1 MNDILKTYKEQ
12 FRENRHMLRR
22 YTAFVLALAMITTLF
37 VNWQLH
43 GIGISMTAQY
53 QCHEVEHTHTAAC
66 YDKVLICGYTEG
78 ELENADEIAA
88 AEAAAGSAQSS
99 AEDEIMPLELEPQI
113 EFVPHEHT
121 ADCYVEVQTL
131 TCMEE
136 EHTHGDDCFDP
147 EDGTLICEKYEHTHG
162 ESCYTTEYEL
172 ACGLEEGEL
181 VEQVVEPTQTAE
193 LVAMAVAE
201 PVALEPV
208 VNTVEPIYHHHTDA
222 CYEKVLTCPLPEHH
236 HTVAC
241 LSDTSADLETPE
253 EWQAANADAV
263 ITGEWNKD
271 LLSVAKTQLG
281 YEQSVKN
288 FEIDPA
294 DGVTLH
300 YYSRYGQSYG
310 NPYGEWDVMFLSYC
324 LKYAE
329 IPQSAIPQEASVL
342 ALRSSMSGMDWLL
355 QEDGSAAQP
364 GDIVIYNKYV
374 TRTVAVDSSAAG
386 AEPDLDDLFNVDT
399 ADTSFSMDAAFENG
413 AELEDSDASALA
425 AAPSTALQDPAAAPS
440 TGTQDT
446 VIAPS
451 TGTQDTVLTPSIV
464 DPEPEQPA
472 EKPVYS
478 AGTAASSTA
487 ASTPSTVTSASSTV
501 SSASGADT
509 LAPSVGSPAAE
520 PQTTTVTDA
529 LPVETVGIV
538 SEVNEDAG
546 TLTVISGDV
555 NGKVD
560 EVTLFNTDVENVISV
575 AYAQIALSEG
585 DSDSDDDTAS
595 DIIEIDPVFSC
606 SVTTV
611 YETASASAVRPS
623 RSRAARYAAPS
634 TYAVTAVSATPVD
647 MGTHITNVS
656 VQVPNSTDG
665 SGVVTS
671 WKDANGIVRPGQT
684 VKVQLNYSFN
694 KNEITKD
701 NRVATYK
708 LPNGI
713 TLLPSVS
720 HSGNITWRDITTGKD
735 VVVGT
740 YNIDGDTVTFTYNED
755 FADGKAFDGDFEF
768 KASASSDS
776 SMEGQTIHFGGT
788 TGSVTIKK
796 EDLISDLSLSKN
808 VQKDASGKELIKY
821 DSTAKT
827 LDIAYEVVA
836 KTTNGTGDTVNLT
849 DFFDTVNS
857 SLPSNA
863 TYRQDTI
870 KLIKIAADGTEKDV
884 TTDYQSKLTVG
895 TELKYDALPELKAG
909 EQYVLRYHATI
920 PVNDDYTYKAINKV
934 KAEFDGKD
942 SSTSTEVKNTN
953 PRLTKSGNY
962 DASSRIITWTVKINN
977 PYGEDLRGK
986 TFKDFLPAGLEVV
999 DVVKIQRGYYSDDIK
1014 PVSAADFI
1022 KDGYSYTFPTDLA
1035 HGPETES
1042 FYTIEIKTKV
1052 PDNTTVGTIY
1062 TNTADFDGSGASGDV
1077 TVTDRSSYLN
1087 KSLSKAEDLE
1097 TGKKKLTW
1105 QTSVSIP
1112 TGWDEITLTDTIH
1125 DAEVNGTEQDG
1136 THYAVLSELK
1146 EEIKNNLHLTLFN
1159 SSDTVTMANASD
1171 YNVTFTVTYYDENNA
1186 VVTNDDAHVTK
1197 FSITAKLADGKTL
1210 DATSMELSS
1219 YHTVA
1224 DISNAG
1230 IEEPWRFVNNA
1241 ASGGKT
1247 TDASYTYKKPKEAKL
1262 EKLVYNE
1269 NNFDA
1274 AGSKIS
1280 ELDYDKNNGK
1290 IYYELT
1296 IPTSLTCKD
1305 ELTTKDLV
1313 ITDTLPAGVTFDI
1326 SSVDVGANEYK
1337 SDGSVL
1343 HQTWFAHTIYGS
1355 NGRLDYEI
1363 SATKNFSASKTHIGV
1378 NDTDRTITFTINKG
1392 YNVSAK
1398 PQVFYI
1404 RYSVSVAE
1412 DASWDDLRTQNIYR
1426 NSAEWNGDKAETK
1439 TTVKRSYEKLYKT
1452 GTIVDE
1458 GTDAT
1463 GNKLATK
1470 KINYSVVI
1478 NPTGDNLLNTSN
1490 TLTLTDTLSF
1500 DPSDNTSADL
1510 DLSSIHLY
1518 GVTLDTTTGNL
1529 VADHTNE
1536 IGHDRFTAIYDSP
1549 NHTMTVTVP
1558 DELACVLEY
1567 TYQISYPSSTE
1578 VTVKNHANLIG
1589 LEEKWV
1595 DTHVVNYDSTATVR
1609 FSKFDLNKVDSN
1621 DYLVTLRGAIFQL
1634 AKWNK
1639 TTKTFDEVCT
1649 LKTNAS
1655 GQINFGLQ
1663 DSSATAESFT
1673 ESSAQLLCS
1682 TLYRIVETDAP
1693 TGYAPSKS
1701 PIYLLWGAFSSIKRA
1716 DAFNAATGGESYIH
1730 DASEYDKWLDCNNV
1744 TYLARGDISAVYVP
1758 NTANSITVAKHW
1770 LDTDGKTELAL
1781 DRVNSTYT
1789 ATVELWRKGY
1799 QSGGEKPD
1807 TKVESVT
1814 LDSSNNWSYSWN
1826 DLPLTDPAD
1835 SSITYKYY
1843 VKETAC
1849 SGTFKYD
1856 LNNTGITGGTIL
1868 LYNQVPEDA
1877 NYELPSTGG
1886 SGTLPYTAVGGTMML
1901 TALAYSFIHRKRRH
1915 EGRADD

>member
-12 FRENRHMLRR
+12 FRENRHTLRR

-43 GIGISMTAQY
+43 GVGISMTAQY
-53 QCHEVEHTHTAAC
+53 QCGEVEHAHTADC

-78 ELENADEIAA
+78 QLENADEVAA
-88 AEAAAGSAQSS
+88 AEAAAASAAQSS
-99 AEDEIMPLELEPQI
+99 AEEEIMPLELEPQI

-121 ADCYVEVQTL
+121 DDCYTEVQTL

-136 EHTHGDDCFDP
+136 EHVHDDDCYDP
-147 EDGTLICEKYEHTHG
+147 EDGTLICEKFEHTHD

-172 ACGLEEGEL
+172 TCGLEEGEL

-208 VNTVEPIYHHHTDA
+208 VDTVEPIYHHHTDA
-222 CYEKVLTCPLPEHH
+222 CYEEVLVCPLPEHH
-236 HTVAC
+236 HTVSC

-263 ITGEWNKD
+263 ITGEWNED

-281 YEQSVKN
+281 YEQSEKN

-294 DGVTLH
+294 DGVTLR

-310 NPYGEWDVMFLSYC
+310 NAYGEWDVMFLAYC

-355 QEDGSAAQP
+355 EEDGSAAQP

-374 TRTVAVDSSAAG
+374 TRTVAVDSSADS
-386 AEPDLDDLFNVDT
+386 AEPDLDDLFSVDT
-399 ADTSFSMDAAFENG
+399 EFENS
-413 AELEDSDASALA
+413 ADLEGSGVSAPD
-425 AAPSTALQDPAAAPS
+425 AAPSADDS
-440 TGTQDT
+440 TGAQDT
-446 VIAPS
+446 AATS
-451 TGTQDTVLTPSIV
+451 GTQDTVLTPEPV
-464 DPEPEQPA
+464 DPQTEQPA
-472 EKPVYS
+472 EKPVDS
-478 AGTAASSTA
+478 ADTAA
-487 ASTPSTVTSASSTV
+487 PSTVTSV
-501 SSASGADT
+501 SGADT
-509 LAPSVGSPAAE
+509 LAPSVVSPAAE

-538 SEVNEDAG
+538 SSVDKDAD

-555 NGKVD
+555 DGKVA

-575 AYAQIALSEG
+575 AYAQIELSEG

-595 DIIEIDPVFSC
+595 DIIETDPVFSC

-694 KNEITKD
+694 ENEITAD

-713 TLLPSVS
+713 TLLDSVS
-720 HSGNITWRDITTGKD
+720 DSGNITWRDITTGKD

-740 YNIDGDTVTFTYNED
+740 YNIVGDTVTFTYNET

-776 SMEGQTIHFGGT
+776 SMENQKINFGGT

-942 SSTSTEVKNTN
+942 SSTSKEVKNTE

-962 DASSRIITWTVKINN
+962 DANSRIITWTVTIKN

-986 TFKDFLPAGLEVV
+986 KFTDLLPAGLEVV
-999 DVVKIQRGYYSDDIK
+999 NNVEITRGYWSDDIK
-1014 PVSAADFI
+1014 PVSAEDF
-1022 KDGYSYTFPTDLA
+1022 KKAGCSYTFPTDKS
-1035 HGPETES
+1035 ETAA
-1042 FYTIEIKTKV
+1042 FYTIKIQTKV
-1052 PDNTTVGTIY
+1052 PDGTAVGTTY
-1062 TNTADFDGSGASGDV
+1062 TNTADFDGNSASGEV
-1077 TVTDRSSYLN
+1077 TVTDRSSYLS
-1087 KSLSKAEDLE
+1087 KSLSTAEDLE

-1112 TGWDEITLTDTIH
+1112 TGWNKITLTDTIH
-1125 DAEVNGTEQDG
+1125 DAEVEGIEQDG
-1136 THYAVLSELK
+1136 THYAVLSELRD
-1146 EEIKNNLHLTLFN
+1146 EIKANLYLTLFN
-1159 SSDTVTMANASD
+1159 SSETVTMANASEHH
-1171 YNVTFTVTYYDENNA
+1171 VTFTVTYYDEHGNTITNN
-1186 VVTNDDAHVTK
+1186 DAHVAK
-1197 FSITAKLADGKTL
+1197 FTITANLADGQTL
-1210 DATSMELSS
+1210 DATSMVLSS

-1230 IEEPWRFVNNA
+1230 IEEPWLFVNNA
-1241 ASGGKT
+1241 ASGDKT
-1247 TDASYTYKKPKEAKL
+1247 SDASYTYKKPKEAKL
-1262 EKLVYNE
+1262 EKLVYEYGNF
-1269 NNFDA
+1269 NN

-1280 ELDYDKNNGK
+1280 ELDYTSNGGK

-1305 ELTTKDLV
+1305 PLTTKDLV

-1326 SSVDVGANEYK
+1326 SSVTVGANEYK
-1337 SDGSVL
+1337 ADGSVN
-1343 HQTWFAHTIYGS
+1343 HQAWFANTIYGS
-1355 NGRLDYEI
+1355 GGRSNYDI
-1363 SATKNFSASKTHIGV
+1363 SATKNFSASKTHIGAT
-1378 NDTDRTITFTINKG
+1378 DTDRTITFTINSG
-1392 YNVSAK
+1392 YNVSDK

-1404 RYSVSVAE
+1404 RYLVSVAE
-1412 DASWDDLRTQNIYR
+1412 DASWDDLRTENKYR
-1426 NSAEWNGDKAETK
+1426 NSAEWNGDKAETE

-1452 GTIVDE
+1452 GTVVTEDP
-1458 GTDAT
+1458 DASGKPT
-1463 GNKLATK
+1463 ATK

-1478 NPTGDNLLNTSN
+1478 NPTGDKLLTTSN

-1500 DPSDNTSADL
+1500 EPSDNTSADL

-1536 IGHDRFTAIYDSP
+1536 IGHDRFTATYDSP

-1578 VTVKNHANLIG
+1578 VTVKNHANLSG
-1589 LEEKWV
+1589 LVEKWV
-1595 DTHVVNYDSTATVR
+1595 DTHVVNYDSSATVR

-1621 DYLVTLRGAIFQL
+1621 DYLVTLPGATFQL

-1639 TTKTFDEVCT
+1639 TTGTFEEVCT
-1649 LKTNAS
+1649 LKTNSS
-1655 GQINFGLQ
+1655 GQINFGLL
-1663 DSSATAESFT
+1663 DSSATAET
-1673 ESSAQLLCS
+1673 TDTSSAQLLCS

-1693 TGYAPSKS
+1693 TGYALSKS
-1701 PIYLLWGAFSSIKRA
+1701 PIYLLWGAFSNTTRA
-1716 DAFNAATGGESYIH
+1716 EAFNAATGESYIH
-1730 DASEYDKWLDCNNV
+1730 DASEYDKWLNCNDV

-1770 LDTDGKTELAL
+1770 LDTDGKTELAP
-1781 DRVNSTYT
+1781 DKVNSTYT
-1789 ATVELWRKGY
+1789 ATVELWRKSY
-1799 QSGGEKPD
+1799 QYGSQKSD
-1807 TKVESVT
+1807 DLVKTVT
-1814 LDSSNNWSYSWN
+1814 LDNSNNWSYSWN
-1826 DLPLTDPAD
+1826 NLPLTDSAD

-1901 TALAYSFIHRKRRH
+1901 SALAYSFIHRKRRR

>member
-1 MNDILKTYKEQ
+1 MNDILKTYMER
-12 FRENRHMLRR
+12 FRENRHTLRR

-43 GIGISMTAQY
+43 GVGISMTAQY
-53 QCHEVEHTHTAAC
+53 QCGEEEHTHTADC
-66 YDKVLICGYTEG
+66 YTKVLTCGYEEG
-78 ELENADEIAA
+78 ELENADEVAA
-88 AEAAAGSAQSS
+88 AAATSQPTVEA
-99 AEDEIMPLELEPQI
+99 EPMPLSLEPQI

-121 ADCYVEVQTL
+121 EDCYTEVQTL

-136 EHTHGDDCFDP
+136 EHVHGDDCFDP
-147 EDGTLICEKYEHTHG
+147 EDGSLICDKFEHTHD
-162 ESCYTTEYEL
+162 ENCYTTEYEL
-172 ACGLEEGEL
+172 TCGLEEGEL
-181 VEQVVEPTQTAE
+181 VEQVVEPTQSAE
-193 LVAMAVAE
+193 LAAMAVAE
-201 PVALEPV
+201 PVALEPTV
-208 VNTVEPIYHHHTDA
+208 DTVEPIYHHHTDA
-222 CYEKVLTCPLPEHH
+222 CYEEVLTCPLPEHH

-241 LSDTSADLETPE
+241 LSDTSADVETPE

-263 ITGEWNKD
+263 ITGEWNED

-281 YEQSVKN
+281 YEQSEKN

-294 DGVTLH
+294 DGVTLR

-310 NPYGEWDVMFLSYC
+310 NAYGEWDVMFLAYC

-355 QEDGSAAQP
+355 EEDGSAAQP

-374 TRTVAVDSSAAG
+374 TRTVAVDSSADS
-386 AEPDLDDLFNVDT
+386 AEPDLDDLFSVD
-399 ADTSFSMDAAFENG
+399 AEFENS
-413 AELEDSDASALA
+413 AELEDSGVSALD
-425 AAPSTALQDPAAAPS
+425 AAPSADDS
-440 TGTQDT
+440 TGAQDT
-446 VIAPS
+446 VATS
-451 TGTQDTVLTPSIV
+451 GTQDTVLTPEPV
-464 DPEPEQPA
+464 DPQTEQPA
-472 EKPVYS
+472 EKPVDS
-478 AGTAASSTA
+478 ADTAA
-487 ASTPSTVTSASSTV
+487 PSTVTSV
-501 SSASGADT
+501 SGADT
-509 LAPSVGSPAAE
+509 LAPSVVSPAAE

-538 SEVNEDAG
+538 SSVDSDAD

-555 NGKVD
+555 DGKVA
-560 EVTLFNTDVENVISV
+560 EVTLFNTEVENVISV
-575 AYAQIALSEG
+575 AYAQIELSEG

-595 DIIEIDPVFSC
+595 DIIETDPVFSC

-694 KNEITKD
+694 ENEITAD

-713 TLLPSVS
+713 TLLDSVS
-720 HSGNITWRDITTGKD
+720 DSGNITWRDSTGKD

-740 YNIDGDTVTFTYNED
+740 YNIVGDTVTFTYNET

-776 SMEGQTIHFGGT
+776 SMENQKINFGGT

-942 SSTSTEVKNTN
+942 SYTSTEVKNTN

-986 TFKDFLPAGLEVV
+986 TFKDFLPAELEVV
-999 DVVKIQRGYYSDDIK
+999 GEVKIQRGYYSDDIK
-1014 PVSAADFI
+1014 PVSAADFK
-1022 KDGYSYTFPTDLA
+1022 KDNYTYTFPTDLA

-1052 PDNTTVGTIY
+1052 PDNTTVGTTY

-1105 QTSVSIP
+1105 KTSVSIP
-1112 TGWDEITLTDTIH
+1112 TGWNEITLTDTIH
-1125 DAEVNGTEQDG
+1125 DAEVNGTEQDD

-1146 EEIKNNLHLTLFN
+1146 DEIKNNLHLTLFN
-1159 SSDTVTMANASD
+1159 STETVTMANASEHD
-1171 YNVTFTVTYYDENNA
+1171 VTFTVTYYDENNA

-1210 DATSMELSS
+1210 DATSMELSN

-1230 IEEPWRFVNNA
+1230 IEEPWLFVNNA
-1241 ASGGKT
+1241 ASGDKT
-1247 TDASYTYKKPKEAKL
+1247 SDASYTYKKPKEAKL
-1262 EKLVYNE
+1262 EKLVYEYGNF
-1269 NNFDA
+1269 NN

-1280 ELDYDKNNGK
+1280 ELDYTSNGGK

-1305 ELTTKDLV
+1305 PLTTKDLV

-1326 SSVDVGANEYK
+1326 SSVTVGANEYK
-1337 SDGSVL
+1337 ADGSVN
-1343 HQTWFAHTIYGS
+1343 HQAWFANTIYGS
-1355 NGRLDYEI
+1355 GGRSNYDI
-1363 SATKNFSASKTHIGV
+1363 SATKNFSASKTHIGAT
-1378 NDTDRTITFTINKG
+1378 DTDRTITFTINSG
-1392 YNVSAK
+1392 YNVSDK

-1412 DASWDDLRTQNIYR
+1412 DVSWDDLRTENKYR
-1426 NSAEWNGDKAETK
+1426 NSAEWNGDKAETE

-1478 NPTGDNLLNTSN
+1478 NPTGDKLLTTSN
-1490 TLTLTDTLSF
+1490 TTLTLTDTLSF
-1500 DPSDNTSADL
+1500 EPSDNTSADL

-1536 IGHDRFTAIYDSP
+1536 IGHDRFTATYDSP

-1578 VTVKNHANLIG
+1578 VTVKNHANLSG
-1589 LEEKWV
+1589 LVEKWV
-1595 DTHVVNYDSTATVR
+1595 DTHVVNYDSSATVR

-1621 DYLVTLRGAIFQL
+1621 DYLVTLPGATFEL

-1639 TTKTFDEVCT
+1639 TTNTFDVVRT
-1649 LKTNAS
+1649 LPTNTS
-1655 GQINFGLQ
+1655 GQINFSLQ
-1663 DSSATAESFT
+1663 GSSATAEIIT
-1673 ESSAQLLCS
+1673 ESSAQLLCN

-1693 TGYAPSKS
+1693 DGYAISQS
-1701 PIYLLWGAFSSIKRA
+1701 PIYLLWGAFSNTTRA
-1716 DAFNAATGGESYIH
+1716 EAFNAATGESSIH

-1781 DRVNSTYT
+1781 DKVNSTYT
-1789 ATVELWRKGY
+1789 ATVKLRRKSY
-1799 QSGGEKPD
+1799 QYGSQKSD
-1807 TKVESVT
+1807 DLVKTVT
-1814 LDSSNNWSYSWN
+1814 LDNSNNWSYSWN
-1826 DLPLTDPAD
+1826 NLPLTDPAD

-1901 TALAYSFIHRKRRH
+1901 SALAYSFIHRKRRR

>member
-12 FRENRHMLRR
+12 FRENRHTLRR

-43 GIGISMTAQY
+43 GVGISMTAQY
-53 QCHEVEHTHTAAC
+53 QCGEVEHAHTADC

-78 ELENADEIAA
+78 QLENADEVAA
-88 AEAAAGSAQSS
+88 AEAAAASAAQSS
-99 AEDEIMPLELEPQI
+99 AEEEIMPLELEPQI

-121 ADCYVEVQTL
+121 DDCYTEVQTL

-136 EHTHGDDCFDP
+136 EHVHDDDCYDP
-147 EDGTLICEKYEHTHG
+147 EDGTLICEKFEHTHD

-172 ACGLEEGEL
+172 TCGLEEGEL

-208 VNTVEPIYHHHTDA
+208 VDTVEPIYHHHTDA
-222 CYEKVLTCPLPEHH
+222 CYEEVLVCPLPEHH
-236 HTVAC
+236 HTVSC

-263 ITGEWNKD
+263 ITGEWNED

-281 YEQSVKN
+281 YEQSEKN

-294 DGVTLH
+294 DGVTLR

-310 NPYGEWDVMFLSYC
+310 NAYGEWDVMFLAYC

-355 QEDGSAAQP
+355 EEDGSAAQP

-374 TRTVAVDSSAAG
+374 TRTVAVDSSADS
-386 AEPDLDDLFNVDT
+386 AEPDLDDQFSVDT
-399 ADTSFSMDAAFENG
+399 EFENS
-413 AELEDSDASALA
+413 AELEDSGVSALD
-425 AAPSTALQDPAAAPS
+425 AAPSADDS
-440 TGTQDT
+440 TGAQDT
-446 VIAPS
+446 AATS
-451 TGTQDTVLTPSIV
+451 GTQDTVLTPEPV
-464 DPEPEQPA
+464 DPQPEQPA
-472 EKPVYS
+472 EKPVDS
-478 AGTAASSTA
+478 ADTVA
-487 ASTPSTVTSASSTV
+487 PSTVTSV
-501 SSASGADT
+501 SGADT
-509 LAPSVGSPAAE
+509 LAPSVVSPAAK

-538 SEVNEDAG
+538 SSVDKDAD

-555 NGKVD
+555 DGKVA

-575 AYAQIALSEG
+575 AYAQIELSEG

-595 DIIEIDPVFSC
+595 DIIETDPVFSC

-623 RSRAARYAAPS
+623 RSRAVRYAAPS

-836 KTTNGTGDTVNLT
+836 KTTNGTDDTVNLT

-857 SLPSNA
+857 SLPGNA
-863 TYRQDTI
+863 TYQQDTI

-920 PVNDDYTYKAINKV
+920 PVNADYTYKAINKV

-942 SSTSTEVKNTN
+942 SSTSKEVKNTE

-962 DASSRIITWTVKINN
+962 DANSRIITWTVTIKN

-986 TFKDFLPAGLEVV
+986 KFTDLLPAGLEVV
-999 DVVKIQRGYYSDDIK
+999 NNVEITRGHWSDDIK
-1014 PVSAADFI
+1014 PVSAEDF
-1022 KDGYSYTFPTDLA
+1022 KKAGYSYTFPTDKS
-1035 HGPETES
+1035 ETAA
-1042 FYTIEIKTKV
+1042 FYTIKIQTKV
-1052 PDNTTVGTIY
+1052 PDGTAVGTTY
-1062 TNTADFDGSGASGDV
+1062 TNTADFDGNSASGDV

-1112 TGWDEITLTDTIH
+1112 TGWNEITLTDTIH
-1125 DAEVNGTEQDG
+1125 DAEVNGTEQAG

-1146 EEIKNNLHLTLFN
+1146 DEIKNNLHLTLFN
-1159 SSDTVTMANASD
+1159 STETVTMANASD

-1197 FSITAKLADGKTL
+1197 FSITAKLADGKSL
-1210 DATSMELSS
+1210 DATSMELSN

-1230 IEEPWRFVNNA
+1230 IEEPWRFVNTA

-1247 TDASYTYKKPKEAKL
+1247 TDADYTYKKPKEAKL
-1262 EKLVYNE
+1262 EKLVYEYGNF
-1269 NNFDA
+1269 NN

-1280 ELDYDKNNGK
+1280 ELDYTSNGGK

-1305 ELTTKDLV
+1305 PLTIKDLV

-1326 SSVDVGANEYK
+1326 SSVTVGANEYK
-1337 SDGSVL
+1337 ADGSVN
-1343 HQTWFAHTIYGS
+1343 HQAWFANTIYGS
-1355 NGRLDYEI
+1355 GGRSNYDI
-1363 SATKNFSASKTHIGV
+1363 SATKNFSASKTHIGAT
-1378 NDTDRTITFTINKG
+1378 DTDRTITFTINKG
-1392 YNVSAK
+1392 YNVSDK

-1412 DASWDDLRTQNIYR
+1412 DASWDDLRTENKYR
-1426 NSAEWNGDKAETK
+1426 NSAEWNGDKAETE

-1452 GTIVDE
+1452 GTVVTE
-1458 GTDAT
+1458 APDASGKPT
-1463 GNKLATK
+1463 ATK

-1478 NPTGDNLLNTSN
+1478 NPTGDKLLTTSN

-1621 DYLVTLRGAIFQL
+1621 DYLVTLRGATFQL

-1649 LKTNAS
+1649 LKTNTS

-1693 TGYAPSKS
+1693 AGYALSKS
-1701 PIYLLWGAFSSIKRA
+1701 PIYLLWGAFSNTKRA
-1716 DAFNAATGGESYIH
+1716 DAFNAATGESFIH

-1770 LDTDGKTELAL
+1770 LDTDGKTELAPNK
-1781 DRVNSTYT
+1781 VNSTYT

-1799 QSGGEKPD
+1799 QYSGEKSD

-1826 DLPLTDPAD
+1826 NLPLTDPAD

-1901 TALAYSFIHRKRRH
+1901 SALAYSFIHRKRRR

>member
-12 FRENRHMLRR
+12 FRENRHTLRR

-43 GIGISMTAQY
+43 GVGISMTAQY
-53 QCHEVEHTHTAAC
+53 QCGEVEHAHTADC

-78 ELENADEIAA
+78 QLENADEVAA
-88 AEAAAGSAQSS
+88 AEAAAASAAQSS
-99 AEDEIMPLELEPQI
+99 AEEEIMPLELEPQI

-121 ADCYVEVQTL
+121 DDCYTEVQTL
-131 TCMEE
+131 TCLEE
-136 EHTHGDDCFDP
+136 EHVHDDDCYDP
-147 EDGTLICEKYEHTHG
+147 EDGSLICEKFEHTHD

-172 ACGLEEGEL
+172 TCGLEEGEL

-208 VNTVEPIYHHHTDA
+208 VDTVEPIYHHHTDA
-222 CYEKVLTCPLPEHH
+222 CYEEVLVCPLPEHH
-236 HTVAC
+236 HTVSC

-263 ITGEWNKD
+263 ITGEWNED

-281 YEQSVKN
+281 YEQSEKN

-294 DGVTLH
+294 DGVTLR

-310 NPYGEWDVMFLSYC
+310 NAYGEWDVMFLAYC

-355 QEDGSAAQP
+355 EEDGSAAQP

-374 TRTVAVDSSAAG
+374 TRTVAVDSSADS
-386 AEPDLDDLFNVDT
+386 AEPDLDDQFSVDT
-399 ADTSFSMDAAFENG
+399 EFENS
-413 AELEDSDASALA
+413 AELEDSGVSALD
-425 AAPSTALQDPAAAPS
+425 AAPSADDS
-440 TGTQDT
+440 TGAQDT
-446 VIAPS
+446 AATS
-451 TGTQDTVLTPSIV
+451 GTQDTVLTPEPV
-464 DPEPEQPA
+464 DPQPEQPA
-472 EKPVYS
+472 EKPVDS
-478 AGTAASSTA
+478 ADTAA
-487 ASTPSTVTSASSTV
+487 PSTVTSV
-501 SSASGADT
+501 SGADT
-509 LAPSVGSPAAE
+509 LAPSVVSPAAE

-538 SEVNEDAG
+538 SSVDKDAD

-555 NGKVD
+555 DGKVA

-575 AYAQIALSEG
+575 AYAQIELSEG
-585 DSDSDDDTAS
+585 DSDSDDDISS
-595 DIIEIDPVFSC
+595 DIIETDPVFSC

-623 RSRAARYAAPS
+623 RSRSARYAAPS

-694 KNEITKD
+694 ENEITAD

-713 TLLPSVS
+713 TLLDSVS
-720 HSGNITWRDITTGKD
+720 DSGNITWRDSTGKD

-740 YNIDGDTVTFTYNED
+740 YNIVGDTVTFTYNET

-776 SMEGQTIHFGGT
+776 SMENQKINFGGT

-942 SSTSTEVKNTN
+942 SSTSKEVKNTE

-962 DASSRIITWTVKINN
+962 DANSRIITWTVTIKN

-986 TFKDFLPAGLEVV
+986 KFTDLLPAGLEVV
-999 DVVKIQRGYYSDDIK
+999 NNVEITRGYWSDDIK
-1014 PVSAADFI
+1014 PVSAEDF
-1022 KDGYSYTFPTDLA
+1022 KKAGCSYTFPTDKS
-1035 HGPETES
+1035 ETAA
-1042 FYTIEIKTKV
+1042 FYTIKIQTKV
-1052 PDNTTVGTIY
+1052 PDGTAVGTTY
-1062 TNTADFDGSGASGDV
+1062 TNTADFDGNSASGEV
-1077 TVTDRSSYLN
+1077 TVTDRSSYLS
-1087 KSLSKAEDLE
+1087 KSLSTAEDLE

-1112 TGWDEITLTDTIH
+1112 TSWNKITLTDTIH
-1125 DAEVNGTEQDG
+1125 DAEVEGIEQDG
-1136 THYAVLSELK
+1136 THYAVLSELRD
-1146 EEIKNNLHLTLFN
+1146 EIKANLYLTLFN
-1159 SSDTVTMANASD
+1159 SSETVTMANASEHH
-1171 YNVTFTVTYYDENNA
+1171 VTFTVTYYDEHGNTITNN
-1186 VVTNDDAHVTK
+1186 DAHVAK
-1197 FSITAKLADGKTL
+1197 FTITANLADGQTL
-1210 DATSMELSS
+1210 DATSMVLSS

-1230 IEEPWRFVNNA
+1230 IEEPWLFVNNA
-1241 ASGGKT
+1241 ASGDKT
-1247 TDASYTYKKPKEAKL
+1247 SDASYTYKKPTEAKL
-1262 EKLVYNE
+1262 EKLVYEYGNF
-1269 NNFDA
+1269 NN

-1280 ELDYDKNNGK
+1280 ELDYTSNGGK

-1305 ELTTKDLV
+1305 PLTTKDLV

-1326 SSVDVGANEYK
+1326 SSVTVGANEYK
-1337 SDGSVL
+1337 ADGSVN
-1343 HQTWFAHTIYGS
+1343 HQAWFANTIYGS
-1355 NGRLDYEI
+1355 GGRSNYDI
-1363 SATKNFSASKTHIGV
+1363 SATKNFSASKTHIGAT
-1378 NDTDRTITFTINKG
+1378 DTDRTITFTINSG
-1392 YNVSAK
+1392 YNVSDK

-1412 DASWDDLRTQNIYR
+1412 DASWDDLRTENKYR
-1426 NSAEWNGDKAETK
+1426 NSAEWNGDKAETE

-1452 GTIVDE
+1452 GTVVTEDP
-1458 GTDAT
+1458 DASGKPT
-1463 GNKLATK
+1463 ATK

-1478 NPTGDNLLNTSN
+1478 NPTGDKLLTTSN

-1500 DPSDNTSADL
+1500 EPSDNTSADL

-1536 IGHDRFTAIYDSP
+1536 IGHDRFTATYDSP

-1578 VTVKNHANLIG
+1578 VTVKNHANLSG
-1589 LEEKWV
+1589 LVEKWV
-1595 DTHVVNYDSTATVR
+1595 DTHVVNYDSSATVR

-1621 DYLVTLRGAIFQL
+1621 DYLVTLPGATFQL

-1639 TTKTFDEVCT
+1639 TAGTFEEVCT

-1655 GQINFGLQ
+1655 GQINFGLL
-1663 DSSATAESFT
+1663 DSSATAEIPT
-1673 ESSAQLLCS
+1673 MSSAQLLCS

-1693 TGYAPSKS
+1693 TGYALSKS
-1701 PIYLLWGAFSSIKRA
+1701 PIYLLWGAFSNTKRA
-1716 DAFNAATGGESYIH
+1716 DAFNAATGESSIH

-1770 LDTDGKTELAL
+1770 LDTDGTTELAL
-1781 DRVNSTYT
+1781 DKVNSTYT
-1789 ATVELWRKGY
+1789 ATVELRRKSY
-1799 QSGGEKPD
+1799 QYSGEKSD

-1826 DLPLTDPAD
+1826 NLPLTDSAD

-1901 TALAYSFIHRKRRH
+1901 SALAYSFIHRKRRR

>member
-12 FRENRHMLRR
+12 FRENRHTLRR

-43 GIGISMTAQY
+43 GVGISMTAQY
-53 QCHEVEHTHTAAC
+53 QCGEVEHAHTADC

-78 ELENADEIAA
+78 ELENADEVAA
-88 AEAAAGSAQSS
+88 AEAAAASAAQSS
-99 AEDEIMPLELEPQI
+99 AEEEIMPLELEPQI

-121 ADCYVEVQTL
+121 DDCYTEVQTL
-131 TCMEE
+131 TCLEE
-136 EHTHGDDCFDP
+136 EHVHDDDCYDP
-147 EDGTLICEKYEHTHG
+147 EDGSLICEKFEHTHD

-172 ACGLEEGEL
+172 TCGLEEGEL

-208 VNTVEPIYHHHTDA
+208 VDTVEPIYHHHTDA
-222 CYEKVLTCPLPEHH
+222 CYEEVLVCPLPEHH
-236 HTVAC
+236 HTVSC

-253 EWQAANADAV
+253 EWQAANAEAV
-263 ITGEWNKD
+263 ITGEWNED

-281 YEQSVKN
+281 YEQSEKN

-294 DGVTLH
+294 DGVTLR

-310 NPYGEWDVMFLSYC
+310 NAYGEWDVMFLAYC

-355 QEDGSAAQP
+355 EEDGSAAQP

-374 TRTVAVDSSAAG
+374 TRTVAVDSSADS
-386 AEPDLDDLFNVDT
+386 AEPDLDDLFSVDT
-399 ADTSFSMDAAFENG
+399 EFENS
-413 AELEDSDASALA
+413 AELEDSGVSALD
-425 AAPSTALQDPAAAPS
+425 AAPSAD
-440 TGTQDT
+440 D
-446 VIAPS
+446 S
-451 TGTQDTVLTPSIV
+451 TGTQDTVLTPEPV
-464 DPEPEQPA
+464 DPQPEQPA
-472 EKPVYS
+472 EKPVDS
-478 AGTAASSTA
+478 ADTAA
-487 ASTPSTVTSASSTV
+487 PSTVTSV
-501 SSASGADT
+501 SGADT
-509 LAPSVGSPAAE
+509 LAPSVVSPAAE

-538 SEVNEDAG
+538 SSVDEDAD

-555 NGKVD
+555 DGKVA

-575 AYAQIALSEG
+575 AYAQIELSEG
-585 DSDSDDDTAS
+585 DSDSDDTTS

-611 YETASASAVRPS
+611 YDTVSASAVRPS

-634 TYAVTAVSATPVD
+634 TYAAAAVSATAVD

-656 VQVPNSTDG
+656 VQVPAYTDG
-665 SGVVTS
+665 SGNVTS

-684 VKVQLNYSFN
+684 VKVQLNYGFAA
-694 KNEITKD
+694 NEITSD

-720 HSGNITWRDITTGKD
+720 HSGNITWHDSTTGKN
-735 VVVGT
+735 VIVGT
-740 YNIDGDTVTFTYNED
+740 YAIDGDTVTFTYNEE

-768 KASASSDS
+768 KASVSSDS
-776 SMEGQTIHFGGT
+776 SMENQEINFGGT

-796 EDLISDLSLSKN
+796 EDLTHDLSLSKN
-808 VQKDASGKELIKY
+808 VQKDEAGKELIKF
-821 DSTAKT
+821 DSATKT

-836 KTTNGTGDTVNLT
+836 KTTNGTGTTVDIT

-857 SLPSNA
+857 SLPRAA
-863 TYRQDTI
+863 TYQQSTI
-870 KLIKIAADGTEKDV
+870 KLIKVDADGNKTDV
-884 TTDYQSKLTVG
+884 TTDYQGKLNVG
-895 TELKYDALPELKAG
+895 TELKYDALPKLEAG
-909 EQYVLRYHATI
+909 EQYILQYHATI
-920 PVNDDYTYKAINKV
+920 PVHDDYTYQSINNV

-942 SSTSTEVKNTN
+942 STVSKEVKNTE

-962 DASSRIITWTVKINN
+962 DANSRIITWTVTIKN

-986 TFKDFLPAGLEVV
+986 TFTDLLPDGL
-999 DVVKIQRGYYSDDIK
+999 DVVGEVTIQREHWSNDIK
-1014 PVSAADFI
+1014 PVSAEDFK
-1022 KDGYSYTFPTDLA
+1022 KDGYTYTFPADKS
-1035 HGPETES
+1035 ETAT
-1042 FYTIEIKTKV
+1042 FYKIFLQTKV
-1052 PDNTTVGTIY
+1052 PDGTAVGTTY
-1062 TNTADFDGSGASGDV
+1062 KNEAKFDGNSASGDV
-1077 TVTDRSSYLN
+1077 TVTDRDSYLS
-1087 KSLSKAEDLE
+1087 KSLYKAEDLE

-1112 TGWDEITLTDTIH
+1112 TGWNEITLTDTIH
-1125 DAEVNGTEQDG
+1125 DAEVEGIEQDG

-1146 EEIKNNLHLTLFN
+1146 DEIKANLYLTLFN
-1159 SSDTVTMANASD
+1159 SSETVTMANASEHH
-1171 YNVTFTVTYYDENNA
+1171 VTFTVTYYDEYGNQTTNN
-1186 VVTNDDAHVTK
+1186 DAHVTK
-1197 FSITAKLADGKTL
+1197 FTITAKLADGQTL
-1210 DATSMELSS
+1210 DATSMVLSS

-1230 IEEPWRFVNNA
+1230 IEEPWRFVNTA
-1241 ASGGKT
+1241 ASGDKT
-1247 TDASYTYKKPKEAKL
+1247 SDASYTYKKPKEAKL

-1280 ELDYDKNNGK
+1280 ELDYKKNNGK

-1305 ELTTKDLV
+1305 LLTTKDLE

-1326 SSVDVGANEYK
+1326 SNVITVGALSLND
-1337 SDGSVL
+1337 DGSVP
-1343 HQTWFAHTIYGS
+1343 HQSWLAQTIHGS
-1355 NGRLDYEI
+1355 DGRPDYKI
-1363 SATKNFSASKTHIGV
+1363 STSENFDVSKNSIGAT
-1378 NDTDRTITFTINKG
+1378 DTDRTITFTIKSG

-1404 RYSVSVAE
+1404 RYWVSVAE
-1412 DASWDDLRTQNIYR
+1412 DASWDDLRTENKYR
-1426 NSAEWNGDKAETK
+1426 NSAEWNGDKAETE

-1458 GTDAT
+1458 GFDANGKPT
-1463 GNKLATK
+1463 ATK

-1478 NPTGDNLLNTSN
+1478 NPTGAKLLTTSN

-1500 DPSDNTSADL
+1500 NPSANTSAEL

-1518 GVTLDTTTGNL
+1518 GVTLDTTTGNI

-1536 IGHDRFTAIYDSP
+1536 IGHDRFTVTYDSP
-1549 NHTMTVTVP
+1549 SHTMTVTVP

-1578 VTVKNHANLIG
+1578 VTVKNHANLSG

-1595 DTHVVNYDSTATVR
+1595 DTHVVNYDSSATVR

-1621 DYLVTLRGAIFQL
+1621 DYLVTLPGATFQL
-1634 AKWNK
+1634 AKWD
-1639 TTKTFDEVCT
+1639 TTTNAFKEVCT
-1649 LKTNAS
+1649 LETDNS
-1655 GQINFGLQ
+1655 GQIHFSL
-1663 DSSATAESFT
+1663 ATAESHDT
-1673 ESSAQLLCS
+1673 SSAQLLCS
-1682 TLYRIVETDAP
+1682 TLYRIVETKQP
-1693 TGYAPSKS
+1693 TGYALSKS
-1701 PIYLLWGAFSSIKRA
+1701 PIYLLWGAFSNTKQD
-1716 DAFNAATGGESYIH
+1716 DAFKTATGETWVN
-1730 DASEYDKWLDCNNV
+1730 DSEYNQRIDNHKV
-1744 TYLARGDISAVYVP
+1744 TYLARGESSAVYMP

-1781 DRVNSTYT
+1781 DKVNSTYT
-1789 ATVELWRKGY
+1789 ATVELRRKSY
-1799 QSGGEKPD
+1799 QYGSQKPD
-1807 TKVESVT
+1807 DWVKTVT
-1814 LDSSNNWSYSWN
+1814 LDNSNNWSYSWN

-1886 SGTLPYTAVGGTMML
+1886 SGTLPYTAVGSTMML
-1901 TALAYSFIHRKRRH
+1901 SALAYTIIHRKRRR

>member
-1 MNDILKTYKEQ
+1 MNDILKTYMER
-12 FRENRHMLRR
+12 FRENRHTLRR

-43 GIGISMTAQY
+43 GVGISMTAQY
-53 QCHEVEHTHTAAC
+53 QCGEEEHTHTADC
-66 YDKVLICGYTEG
+66 YTKVLICGYEEG
-78 ELENADEIAA
+78 ELENADEVAA
-88 AEAAAGSAQSS
+88 AAATSQPTVEAEPA
-99 AEDEIMPLELEPQI
+99 PLALEPQI

-121 ADCYVEVQTL
+121 EDCYTEVQTL

-136 EHTHGDDCFDP
+136 EHVHGDDCFDP
-147 EDGTLICEKYEHTHG
+147 EDGTLICEKFEHTHD
-162 ESCYTTEYEL
+162 ENCYTTEYEL
-172 ACGLEEGEL
+172 TCGLEEGEL
-181 VEQVVEPTQTAE
+181 VEQVVEPTQSAE
-193 LVAMAVAE
+193 LAAMAVAE
-201 PVALEPV
+201 PVALEPTV
-208 VNTVEPIYHHHTDA
+208 DTVEPIYHHHTDA
-222 CYEKVLTCPLPEHH
+222 CYEEVLTCPLPEHH

-241 LSDTSADLETPE
+241 LSDTSADVETPE
-253 EWQAANADAV
+253 EWQAANDEAV
-263 ITGEWNKD
+263 MTGNWDED

-281 YEQSVKN
+281 YEQSEKN

-324 LKYAE
+324 LKYAG

-342 ALRSSMSGMDWLL
+342 SLRSSMSDMDWLL
-355 QEDGSAAQP
+355 DGEDGSAANV

-374 TRTVAVDSSAAG
+374 TRTVAVDSSADG
-386 AEPDLDDLFNVDT
+386 AADDLDDQ
-399 ADTSFSMDAAFENG
+399 FSMDAEGENG
-413 AELEDSDASALA
+413 AALETSGASALD
-425 AAPSTALQDPAAAPS
+425 AAPAAEDAPAADSVITPDLP
-440 TGTQDT
+440 DT
-446 VIAPS
+446 AN
-451 TGTQDTVLTPSIV
+451 
-464 DPEPEQPA
+464 PEQPA
-472 EKPVYS
+472 AKPVD
-478 AGTAASSTA
+478 ST
-487 ASTPSTVTSASSTV
+487 ST
-501 SSASGADT
+501 SASGADT
-509 LAPSVGSPAAE
+509 LIPSVVSPAAE

-538 SEVNEDAG
+538 SSVDKDAD

-555 NGKVD
+555 DGKVA

-575 AYAQIALSEG
+575 AYAQIELSEG

-595 DIIEIDPVFSC
+595 DIIETDPVFSC

-694 KNEITKD
+694 ENEITAD

-708 LPNGI
+708 FPNGI
-713 TLLPSVS
+713 TLLDSVS
-720 HSGNITWRDITTGKD
+720 DSGNITWRDSTGKD

-740 YNIDGDTVTFTYNED
+740 YNIVGDTVTFTYNET

-776 SMEGQTIHFGGT
+776 SMENQKINFGGT

-942 SSTSTEVKNTN
+942 SYTSTEVKNTN

-986 TFKDFLPAGLEVV
+986 TFKDFLPAELEVV
-999 DVVKIQRGYYSDDIK
+999 GEVKIQRGYYSDDIK
-1014 PVSAADFI
+1014 PVSAADFK
-1022 KDGYSYTFPTDLA
+1022 KDNYTYTFPTDLA

-1052 PDNTTVGTIY
+1052 PDNTTVGTTY

-1105 QTSVSIP
+1105 KTSVSIP
-1112 TGWDEITLTDTIH
+1112 TGWNKITLTDTIH

-1146 EEIKNNLHLTLFN
+1146 DEIKNNLHLTLFN
-1159 SSDTVTMANASD
+1159 STETVTMANASEHD
-1171 YNVTFTVTYYDENNA
+1171 VTFTVTYYDENNA

-1210 DATSMELSS
+1210 DATSMELSN

-1230 IEEPWRFVNNA
+1230 IEEPWLFVNTA
-1241 ASGGKT
+1241 ASGDKT
-1247 TDASYTYKKPKEAKL
+1247 TDADYTYKKPKEAKL

-1280 ELDYDKNNGK
+1280 ELDYQKNNGK

-1305 ELTTKDLV
+1305 LLTIKDLE

-1326 SSVDVGANEYK
+1326 SNVITVGALPLND
-1337 SDGSVL
+1337 DGSVP
-1343 HQTWFAHTIYGS
+1343 HQGWLAQTIYGS
-1355 NGRLDYEI
+1355 DGRANYEI
-1363 SATKNFSASKTHIGV
+1363 STTKNFSASKTHIGAT
-1378 NDTDRTITFTINKG
+1378 DTDRTITFTINKG
-1392 YNVSAK
+1392 YNVSNK

-1404 RYSVSVAE
+1404 RYWVSVAE
-1412 DASWDDLRTQNIYR
+1412 DASWDDLRTENKYR
-1426 NSAEWNGDKAETK
+1426 NSAEWNGDKAETE

-1478 NPTGDNLLNTSN
+1478 NPTGDKLLTTSN

-1500 DPSDNTSADL
+1500 EPSDNTSADL

-1536 IGHDRFTAIYDSP
+1536 IGHDRFTATYDSP

-1578 VTVKNHANLIG
+1578 VTVKNHANLSG
-1589 LEEKWV
+1589 LVEKWV
-1595 DTHVVNYDSTATVR
+1595 DTHVVNYDSSATVR

-1621 DYLVTLRGAIFQL
+1621 DYLVTLPGATFQL

-1639 TTKTFDEVCT
+1639 TTGTFEEVCT
-1649 LKTNAS
+1649 LKTNSS
-1655 GQINFGLQ
+1655 GQINFGLL
-1663 DSSATAESFT
+1663 DSSATAET
-1673 ESSAQLLCS
+1673 TDTSSAQLLCS

-1693 TGYAPSKS
+1693 TGYALSKS
-1701 PIYLLWGAFSSIKRA
+1701 PIYLLWGAFSNTKRA
-1716 DAFNAATGGESYIH
+1716 DAFNAATGESYIH
-1730 DASEYDKWLDCNNV
+1730 DASEYDKWLNCNDV

-1770 LDTDGKTELAL
+1770 LDTDGKTELAP
-1781 DRVNSTYT
+1781 DKVNSTYT
-1789 ATVELWRKGY
+1789 ATVELRRKGY
-1799 QSGGEKPD
+1799 QYSGEKSD

-1826 DLPLTDPAD
+1826 NLPLTDPAD

-1901 TALAYSFIHRKRRH
+1901 SALAYSFIHRKRRR

>member
-12 FRENRHMLRR
+12 FRENRHTLRR

-43 GIGISMTAQY
+43 GVGISMTAQY
-53 QCHEVEHTHTAAC
+53 QCGEVEHAHTADC
-66 YDKVLICGYTEG
+66 YDKVLICGYAEG
-78 ELENADEIAA
+78 ELENADEVAA
-88 AEAAAGSAQSS
+88 AEAAAASAAQSS
-99 AEDEIMPLELEPQI
+99 AEEEIMPLELEPQI

-121 ADCYVEVQTL
+121 DDCYTEVQTL
-131 TCMEE
+131 TCLEE
-136 EHTHGDDCFDP
+136 EHVHDDDCYDP
-147 EDGTLICEKYEHTHG
+147 EDGSLICEKFEHTHD

-172 ACGLEEGEL
+172 TCGLEEGEL

-208 VNTVEPIYHHHTDA
+208 VDTVEPIYHHHTDA
-222 CYEKVLTCPLPEHH
+222 CYEEVLVCPLPEHH
-236 HTVAC
+236 HTVSC

-253 EWQAANADAV
+253 EWQAANAEAV
-263 ITGEWNKD
+263 ITGEWNED

-281 YEQSVKN
+281 YEQSEKN

-294 DGVTLH
+294 DGVTLR

-310 NPYGEWDVMFLSYC
+310 NAYGEWDVMFLAYC

-355 QEDGSAAQP
+355 EEDGSAAQP

-374 TRTVAVDSSAAG
+374 TRTVAVDSSADS
-386 AEPDLDDLFNVDT
+386 AEPDLDDLFSVDT
-399 ADTSFSMDAAFENG
+399 EFENS
-413 AELEDSDASALA
+413 AELEDSGVSALD
-425 AAPSTALQDPAAAPS
+425 AAPSADDSAVDPG
-440 TGTQDT
+440 TDTQDT
-446 VIAPS
+446 VAAPS
-451 TGTQDTVLTPSIV
+451 ADTQDTVLTPDTV
-464 DPEPEQPA
+464 DPQPEQPA
-472 EKPVYS
+472 EKPVDS
-478 AGTAASSTA
+478 ADTAA
-487 ASTPSTVTSASSTV
+487 PSTVTSV
-501 SSASGADT
+501 SGADA
-509 LAPSVGSPAAE
+509 LAPSVVSPAAE

-538 SEVNEDAG
+538 SSVDEDAD

-555 NGKVD
+555 DGKVA

-575 AYAQIALSEG
+575 AYAQIELSEG
-585 DSDSDDDTAS
+585 DSDSDDTSS

-611 YETASASAVRPS
+611 YGTVSASAVRPS

-634 TYAVTAVSATPVD
+634 TYAAAAVSATAVD

-656 VQVPNSTDG
+656 VQVPAYTDG
-665 SGVVTS
+665 SGNVTS

-684 VKVQLNYSFN
+684 VKVQLNYGFAA
-694 KNEITKD
+694 NEITSD

-720 HSGNITWRDITTGKD
+720 HSGNITWHDSTTGKN
-735 VVVGT
+735 VIVGT
-740 YNIDGDTVTFTYNED
+740 YAIDGDTVTFTYNEE

-768 KASASSDS
+768 KASVSSDS
-776 SMEGQTIHFGGT
+776 SMENQEINFGGT

-796 EDLISDLSLSKN
+796 EDLTHDLSLSKN
-808 VQKDASGKELIKY
+808 VQKDEAGKELIKF
-821 DSTAKT
+821 DSATKT

-836 KTTNGTGDTVNLT
+836 KTTNGTGTTVDIT

-857 SLPSNA
+857 SLPRAA
-863 TYRQDTI
+863 TYQQSTI
-870 KLIKIAADGTEKDV
+870 KLIKVDADGNKTDV
-884 TTDYQSKLTVG
+884 TTDYQGKLNVG
-895 TELKYDALPELKAG
+895 TELKYDALPKLEAG
-909 EQYVLRYHATI
+909 EQYILQYHATI
-920 PVNDDYTYKAINKV
+920 PVHDDYTYQSINNV

-942 SSTSTEVKNTN
+942 STVSKEVKNTE

-962 DASSRIITWTVKINN
+962 DANSRIITWTVTIKN

-986 TFKDFLPAGLEVV
+986 TFTDLLPDGL
-999 DVVKIQRGYYSDDIK
+999 DVVGEVTIQREHWSNDIK
-1014 PVSAADFI
+1014 PVSAEDFK
-1022 KDGYSYTFPTDLA
+1022 KDGYTYTFPADKS
-1035 HGPETES
+1035 ETAT
-1042 FYTIEIKTKV
+1042 FYKIFLQTKV
-1052 PDNTTVGTIY
+1052 PDGTAVGTTY
-1062 TNTADFDGSGASGDV
+1062 KNEAKFDGNSASGDV
-1077 TVTDRSSYLN
+1077 TVTDRDSYLS
-1087 KSLSKAEDLE
+1087 KSLYKAEDLE

-1112 TGWDEITLTDTIH
+1112 TGWNEITLTDTIH
-1125 DAEVNGTEQDG
+1125 DAEVEGIEQDG

-1146 EEIKNNLHLTLFN
+1146 DEIKANLYLTLFN
-1159 SSDTVTMANASD
+1159 SSETVTMANASEHH
-1171 YNVTFTVTYYDENNA
+1171 VTFTVTYYDEYGNQTTNN
-1186 VVTNDDAHVTK
+1186 DAHVTK
-1197 FSITAKLADGKTL
+1197 FTITAKLADGQTL
-1210 DATSMELSS
+1210 DATSMVLSS

-1230 IEEPWRFVNNA
+1230 IEEPWRFVNTA
-1241 ASGGKT
+1241 ASGDKT
-1247 TDASYTYKKPKEAKL
+1247 SDASYTYKKPKEAKL

-1280 ELDYDKNNGK
+1280 ELDYKKNNGK

-1305 ELTTKDLV
+1305 LLTTKDLE

-1326 SSVDVGANEYK
+1326 SNVITVGALSLND
-1337 SDGSVL
+1337 DGSVP
-1343 HQTWFAHTIYGS
+1343 HQSWLAQTIHGS
-1355 NGRLDYEI
+1355 DGRPDYKI
-1363 SATKNFSASKTHIGV
+1363 STSENFDVSKNSIGAT
-1378 NDTDRTITFTINKG
+1378 DTDRTITFTIKSG

-1404 RYSVSVAE
+1404 RYWVSVAE
-1412 DASWDDLRTQNIYR
+1412 DASWDDLRTENKYR
-1426 NSAEWNGDKAETK
+1426 NSAEWNGDKAETE

-1458 GTDAT
+1458 GFDANGKPT
-1463 GNKLATK
+1463 ATK

-1478 NPTGDNLLNTSN
+1478 NPTGAKLLTTSN

-1500 DPSDNTSADL
+1500 NPSANTSAEL

-1518 GVTLDTTTGNL
+1518 GVTLDTTTGNI

-1536 IGHDRFTAIYDSP
+1536 IGHDRFTVTYDSP
-1549 NHTMTVTVP
+1549 SHTMTVTVP

-1578 VTVKNHANLIG
+1578 VTVKNHANLSG

-1595 DTHVVNYDSTATVR
+1595 DTHVVNYDSSATVR

-1621 DYLVTLRGAIFQL
+1621 DYLVTLPGATFQL
-1634 AKWNK
+1634 AKWD
-1639 TTKTFDEVCT
+1639 TTTNAFKEVCT
-1649 LKTNAS
+1649 LETDNS
-1655 GQINFGLQ
+1655 GQIHFSL
-1663 DSSATAESFT
+1663 ATAESHDT
-1673 ESSAQLLCS
+1673 SSAQLLCS
-1682 TLYRIVETDAP
+1682 TLYRIVETKQP
-1693 TGYAPSKS
+1693 TGYALSKS
-1701 PIYLLWGAFSSIKRA
+1701 PIYLLWGAFSNTKQD
-1716 DAFNAATGGESYIH
+1716 DAFKTATGETWVN
-1730 DASEYDKWLDCNNV
+1730 DSEYNQRIDNHKV
-1744 TYLARGDISAVYVP
+1744 TYLARGESSAVYMP

-1781 DRVNSTYT
+1781 DKVNSTYT
-1789 ATVELWRKGY
+1789 ATVELRRKSY
-1799 QSGGEKPD
+1799 QYGSQKPD
-1807 TKVESVT
+1807 DWVKTVT
-1814 LDSSNNWSYSWN
+1814 LDNSNNWSYSWN

-1886 SGTLPYTAVGGTMML
+1886 SGTLPYTAVGSTMML
-1901 TALAYSFIHRKRRH
+1901 SALAYSFIHRKRRR

>member
-1 MNDILKTYKEQ
+1 MNDILKTYMER
-12 FRENRHMLRR
+12 FRENRHTLRR

-43 GIGISMTAQY
+43 GVGISMTAQY
-53 QCHEVEHTHTAAC
+53 QCGEEEHTHTADC
-66 YDKVLICGYTEG
+66 YTKVLTCGYEEG
-78 ELENADEIAA
+78 ELENADEVAA
-88 AEAAAGSAQSS
+88 AAATSQPTVEA
-99 AEDEIMPLELEPQI
+99 EPMPLSLEPQI

-121 ADCYVEVQTL
+121 DDCYTEVQTL

-136 EHTHGDDCFDP
+136 EHVHDDDCFDP
-147 EDGTLICEKYEHTHG
+147 EDGSLICDKFEHTHD

-172 ACGLEEGEL
+172 TCGLEEGEL
-181 VEQVVEPTQTAE
+181 VEQVVEPTQSAA
-193 LVAMAVAE
+193 LAAMAVAE
-201 PVALEPV
+201 PVALAPMV
-208 VNTVEPIYHHHTDA
+208 DTVEPIYHHHTDA
-222 CYEKVLTCPLPEHH
+222 CYEEVLTCPLPEHH

-253 EWQAANADAV
+253 EWQAANAEAV
-263 ITGEWNKD
+263 MTGNWAED
-271 LLSVAKTQLG
+271 LVSVAQTQLG
-281 YEQSVKN
+281 YEQSEKN

-294 DGVTLH
+294 DGVTLR

-324 LKYAE
+324 LKYAG

-342 ALRSSMSGMDWLL
+342 ALRSSMSDMDWLL
-355 QEDGSAAQP
+355 DGEDGSAADV

-374 TRTVAVDSSAAG
+374 TRTVAVDSSADG
-386 AEPDLDDLFNVDT
+386 AADGLDDLF
-399 ADTSFSMDAAFENG
+399 SMDAEGENG
-413 AELEDSDASALA
+413 AELEESGA
-425 AAPSTALQDPAAAPS
+425 AALDTAPAAEDM
-440 TGTQDT
+440 TTLDT
-446 VIAPS
+446 P
-451 TGTQDTVLTPSIV
+451 DT
-464 DPEPEQPA
+464 PA
-472 EKPVYS
+472 IPD
-478 AGTAASSTA
+478 TA
-487 ASTPSTVTSASSTV
+487 
-501 SSASGADT
+501 
-509 LAPSVGSPAAE
+509 APSVGSPAVE

-529 LPVETVGIV
+529 QPVETVGIV
-538 SEVNEDAG
+538 SAVDED

-555 NGKVD
+555 DGKVA
-560 EVTLFNTDVENVISV
+560 EVALYDADVENVISV
-575 AYAQIALSEG
+575 AYAQMALSEG
-585 DSDSDDDTAS
+585 DTAS
-595 DIIEIDPVFSC
+595 DITETDPVFSC

-611 YETASASAVRPS
+611 YETASASSVRPS

-694 KNEITKD
+694 ENEITAD

-713 TLLPSVS
+713 TLLDSVS
-720 HSGNITWRDITTGKD
+720 DSGNITWRDGTGKD

-740 YNIDGDTVTFTYNED
+740 YNIVGDTVTFTYNET

-776 SMEGQTIHFGGT
+776 SMENQKINFGGT

-808 VQKDASGKELIKY
+808 VQKDKNGKELITF
-821 DSTAKT
+821 DSKT
-827 LDIAYEVVA
+827 KKLDIAYEVVA
-836 KTTNGTGDTVNLT
+836 KTTNGTGTTVDLT
-849 DFFDTVNS
+849 DFFDTAS
-857 SLPSNA
+857 ASLGKF
-863 TYRQDTI
+863 QEDTVT
-870 KLIKIAADGTEKDV
+870 LIKVAADGTETDV
-884 TTDYQSKLTVG
+884 TETYKAQLTVNNS
-895 TELKYDALPELKAG
+895 ELKYSALPKLEAS

-920 PVNDDYTYKAINKV
+920 PVKDDYTYQSINNV

-942 SSTSTEVKNTN
+942 SSTSKEVKNTE

-962 DASSRIITWTVKINN
+962 DANSRIITWTVTIKN

-986 TFKDFLPAGLEVV
+986 KFTDLLPAGLEVV
-999 DVVKIQRGYYSDDIK
+999 NNVEITRGYWSDDIK
-1014 PVSAADFI
+1014 PVSAEDF
-1022 KDGYSYTFPTDLA
+1022 KKAGCSYTFPTDKS
-1035 HGPETES
+1035 ETAA
-1042 FYTIEIKTKV
+1042 FYTIKIQTKV
-1052 PDNTTVGTIY
+1052 PDGTAVGTTY
-1062 TNTADFDGSGASGDV
+1062 TNTADFDGNSASGEV
-1077 TVTDRSSYLN
+1077 TVTDRSSYLS
-1087 KSLSKAEDLE
+1087 KSLSTAEDLE

-1112 TGWDEITLTDTIH
+1112 TGWNKITLTDTIH
-1125 DAEVNGTEQDG
+1125 DAEVEGIEQDG
-1136 THYAVLSELK
+1136 THYAVLSELRD
-1146 EEIKNNLHLTLFN
+1146 EIKANLYLTLFN
-1159 SSDTVTMANASD
+1159 SSETVTMANASEHH
-1171 YNVTFTVTYYDENNA
+1171 VTFTVTYYDEHGNTITNN
-1186 VVTNDDAHVTK
+1186 DAHVAK
-1197 FSITAKLADGKTL
+1197 FTITANLADGQTL
-1210 DATSMELSS
+1210 DATSMVLSS

-1230 IEEPWRFVNNA
+1230 IEEPWLFVNNA
-1241 ASGGKT
+1241 ASGDKT
-1247 TDASYTYKKPKEAKL
+1247 SDASYTYKKPKEAKL
-1262 EKLVYNE
+1262 EKLVYEYGNF
-1269 NNFDA
+1269 NN

-1280 ELDYDKNNGK
+1280 ELDYTSNGGK

-1305 ELTTKDLV
+1305 PLTTKDLV

-1326 SSVDVGANEYK
+1326 SSVTVGANEYK
-1337 SDGSVL
+1337 ADGSVN
-1343 HQTWFAHTIYGS
+1343 HQAWFANTIYDSGGRS
-1355 NGRLDYEI
+1355 NYDI
-1363 SATKNFSASKTHIGV
+1363 SATKNFSASKTHIGAT
-1378 NDTDRTITFTINKG
+1378 DTDRTITFTINSG
-1392 YNVSAK
+1392 YNVSDK

-1412 DASWDDLRTQNIYR
+1412 DASWDDLRTENKYR
-1426 NSAEWNGDKAETK
+1426 NSAEWNGDKAETE

-1452 GTIVDE
+1452 GTVVTEDP
-1458 GTDAT
+1458 DASGKPT
-1463 GNKLATK
+1463 ATK

-1478 NPTGDNLLNTSN
+1478 NPTGDKLLTTSN

-1500 DPSDNTSADL
+1500 EPSDNTSADL

-1536 IGHDRFTAIYDSP
+1536 IGHDRFTATYDSP

-1578 VTVKNHANLIG
+1578 VTVKNHANLSG
-1589 LEEKWV
+1589 LVEKWV
-1595 DTHVVNYDSTATVR
+1595 DTHVVNYDSSATVR

-1621 DYLVTLRGAIFQL
+1621 DYLVTLPGATFQL

-1639 TTKTFDEVCT
+1639 TTGTFEEVCT
-1649 LKTNAS
+1649 LKTNSS
-1655 GQINFGLQ
+1655 GQINFGLL
-1663 DSSATAESFT
+1663 DSSATAET
-1673 ESSAQLLCS
+1673 TDTSSAQLLCS

-1693 TGYAPSKS
+1693 TGYALSKS
-1701 PIYLLWGAFSSIKRA
+1701 PIYLLWGAFSNTKRA
-1716 DAFNAATGGESYIH
+1716 DAFNAATGESSIH

-1770 LDTDGKTELAL
+1770 LDTDGTTELAL
-1781 DRVNSTYT
+1781 DKVNSTYT
-1789 ATVELWRKGY
+1789 ATVELRRKSY
-1799 QSGGEKPD
+1799 QYGSQKSD
-1807 TKVESVT
+1807 DLVKTVT
-1814 LDSSNNWSYSWN
+1814 LDNSNNWSYSWN
-1826 DLPLTDPAD
+1826 NLPLTDPAD

-1901 TALAYSFIHRKRRH
+1901 SALAYSFIHRKRRH

>member
-1 MNDILKTYKEQ
+1 MNDILKTYMER
-12 FRENRHMLRR
+12 FRENRHTLRR

-43 GIGISMTAQY
+43 GVGISMTAQY
-53 QCHEVEHTHTAAC
+53 QCGEEEHTHTADC
-66 YDKVLICGYTEG
+66 YTKVLICGYEEG
-78 ELENADEIAA
+78 ELENADEVAA
-88 AEAAAGSAQSS
+88 AAATSQPTVEAEPA
-99 AEDEIMPLELEPQI
+99 PLALEPQI

-121 ADCYVEVQTL
+121 EDCYTEVQTL

-136 EHTHGDDCFDP
+136 EHVHGDDCFDP
-147 EDGTLICEKYEHTHG
+147 EDGTLICEKFEHTHD
-162 ESCYTTEYEL
+162 ENCYTTEYEL
-172 ACGLEEGEL
+172 TCGLEEGEL
-181 VEQVVEPTQTAE
+181 VEQVVEPTQSAE
-193 LVAMAVAE
+193 LAAMAVAE
-201 PVALEPV
+201 PVALEPTV
-208 VNTVEPIYHHHTDA
+208 DTVEPIYHHHTDA
-222 CYEKVLTCPLPEHH
+222 CYEEVLTCPLPEHH

-253 EWQAANADAV
+253 EWQAVNDEAV
-263 ITGEWNKD
+263 MTGNWDED

-281 YEQSVKN
+281 YEQSEKN

-294 DGVTLH
+294 DGVTLR

-324 LKYAE
+324 LKYAG

-342 ALRSSMSGMDWLL
+342 ALRSSMSDMEWLL
-355 QEDGSAAQP
+355 DGEDGSAAEV

-374 TRTVAVDSSAAG
+374 TRTVAVDSSADG
-386 AEPDLDDLFNVDT
+386 AADGLDDLF
-399 ADTSFSMDAAFENG
+399 SMDAEGENG
-413 AELEDSDASALA
+413 AELETSGASALD
-425 AAPSTALQDPAAAPS
+425 AAPAAEDAPAADS
-440 TGTQDT
+440 
-446 VIAPS
+446 VIAPDLP
-451 TGTQDTVLTPSIV
+451 DTAN
-464 DPEPEQPA
+464 PEQPA
-472 EKPVYS
+472 AKPVYS
-478 AGTAASSTA
+478 ADTAA
-487 ASTPSTVTSASSTV
+487 PETS
-501 SSASGADT
+501 
-509 LAPSVGSPAAE
+509 APSVVSPAAE

-529 LPVETVGIV
+529 QPVETVGIV
-538 SEVNEDAG
+538 SSVDSDAG

-555 NGKVD
+555 DGKVA
-560 EVTLFNTDVENVISV
+560 EVALYDADVENVISV
-575 AYAQIALSEG
+575 AYAQMALSEG
-585 DSDSDDDTAS
+585 DTSS
-595 DIIEIDPVFSC
+595 DIAEIDPVFSC

-611 YETASASAVRPS
+611 YGTVSASAMRPAPS
-623 RSRAARYAAPS
+623 YVARYAAPS
-634 TYAVTAVSATPVD
+634 MYAVAAVSATPVD
-647 MGTHITNVS
+647 MGKHITNVI
-656 VQVPNSTDG
+656 VQIPASTNG

-671 WKDANGIVRPGQT
+671 WKDANGVVRPGQT
-684 VKVQLNYSFN
+684 VKVQLNYTFG
-694 KNEITKD
+694 KDKITKD

-713 TLLPSVS
+713 TLLDSVL
-720 HSGNITWRDITTGKD
+720 HSGNITWHDSTTGRK

-740 YNIDGDTVTFTYNED
+740 YEIDGDTVTFTYNVD

-768 KASASSDS
+768 QASASSDS
-776 SMEGQTIHFGGT
+776 SMEGKEINFGGT

-796 EDLISDLSLSKN
+796 EDLTHDLSLFKN
-808 VQKDASGKELIKY
+808 VQKDKNGKELIKY
-821 DSTAKT
+821 DSAAKK

-836 KTTNGTGDTVNLT
+836 KTTNGTGTTIDLTDSFDTASASLGKFQEDTVT
-849 DFFDTVNS
+849 
-857 SLPSNA
+857 
-863 TYRQDTI
+863 
-870 KLIKIAADGTEKDV
+870 LIKVAADGTETDV
-884 TTDYQSKLTVG
+884 TETYKAQLTVNNS
-895 TELKYDALPELKAG
+895 ELKYSALPELKAG

-920 PVNDDYTYKAINKV
+920 PVKDDYTYQSINNV
-934 KAEFDGKD
+934 KAEFDGKY
-942 SSTSTEVKNTN
+942 SYTSKEVKNTN

-962 DASSRIITWTVKINN
+962 DANSRIITWTIQINN
-977 PYGEDLRGK
+977 PFGEDLRGK
-986 TFKDFLPAGLEVV
+986 TFTDLLPDGLEVV
-999 DVVKIQRGYYSDDIK
+999 GEVTIQREHWSNDIK

-1022 KDGYSYTFPTDLA
+1022 AKGYSYTFPADKS
-1035 HGPETES
+1035 ETAT
-1042 FYTIEIKTKV
+1042 FYKIFLQTKI
-1052 PDNTTVGTIY
+1052 PNGTAVGTKFENEA
-1062 TNTADFDGSGASGDV
+1062 TFDGSSASGDV
-1077 TVTDRSSYLN
+1077 TVTDRNSYLS

-1112 TGWDEITLTDTIH
+1112 TGWKEITLTDTIH

-1146 EEIKNNLHLTLFN
+1146 DEIKNNLHLTLFN
-1159 SSDTVTMANASD
+1159 STETVTMANASEHD
-1171 YNVTFTVTYYDENNA
+1171 VTFTVTYYDENNA

-1210 DATSMELSS
+1210 DATSMELSN

-1230 IEEPWRFVNNA
+1230 IEEPWLFVNNA
-1241 ASGGKT
+1241 ASGDKT

-1280 ELDYDKNNGK
+1280 ELDYQKNNGK

-1305 ELTTKDLV
+1305 LLTTKDLE

-1326 SSVDVGANEYK
+1326 SNVITVGALPLND
-1337 SDGSVL
+1337 DGSVP
-1343 HQTWFAHTIYGS
+1343 HQGWLAQTIYGS
-1355 NGRLDYEI
+1355 DGRANYEI
-1363 SATKNFSASKTHIGV
+1363 STTKNFSASKTHIGAT
-1378 NDTDRTITFTINKG
+1378 DTDRTITFTINKG
-1392 YNVSAK
+1392 YNVSNK

-1404 RYSVSVAE
+1404 RYWVSVAE
-1412 DASWDDLRTQNIYR
+1412 DASWDDLRTENKYR
-1426 NSAEWNGDKAETK
+1426 NSAEWNGDKAETE

-1452 GTIVDE
+1452 GTVVTEDP
-1458 GTDAT
+1458 DASGKPT
-1463 GNKLATK
+1463 ATK

-1478 NPTGDNLLNTSN
+1478 NPTGDKLLTTSN
-1490 TLTLTDTLSF
+1490 TTLTLTDTLSF
-1500 DPSDNTSADL
+1500 EPSDNTSADL

-1536 IGHDRFTAIYDSP
+1536 IGHDRFTATYDSP

-1578 VTVKNHANLIG
+1578 VTVKNHANLTG
-1589 LEEKWV
+1589 LVEKWV
-1595 DTHVVNYDSTATVR
+1595 DTHVVNYDSSATVR

-1621 DYLVTLRGAIFQL
+1621 DYLVTLPGATFQL

-1639 TTKTFDEVCT
+1639 TAGTFEGVCT

-1655 GQINFGLQ
+1655 GQINFGLL
-1663 DSSATAESFT
+1663 DSSATAEIPT
-1673 ESSAQLLCS
+1673 MSSAQLLCS

-1693 TGYAPSKS
+1693 TGYALSKS
-1701 PIYLLWGAFSSIKRA
+1701 PIYLLWGAFSNTKQD
-1716 DAFNAATGGESYIH
+1716 DAFKTATGETCVN
-1730 DASEYDKWLDCNNV
+1730 DSEYNQGIDSSKV

-1781 DRVNSTYT
+1781 DKVNSTYT
-1789 ATVELWRKGY
+1789 ATVELWRKSY
-1799 QSGGEKPD
+1799 QYGSQKSD
-1807 TKVESVT
+1807 DLVKTVT
-1814 LDSSNNWSYSWN
+1814 LDNSNNWSYSWN
-1826 DLPLTDPAD
+1826 NLPLTDSAD

-1877 NYELPSTGG
+1877 NYELPSPGG

-1901 TALAYSFIHRKRRH
+1901 SALAYSFIHRKRRR

>member
-1 MNDILKTYKEQ
+1 MNDILKTYMER
-12 FRENRHMLRR
+12 FRENRHTLRR

-43 GIGISMTAQY
+43 GVGISMTAQY
-53 QCHEVEHTHTAAC
+53 QCGEEEHTHTADC
-66 YDKVLICGYTEG
+66 YTKVLTCGYEEG
-78 ELENADEIAA
+78 ELENADELAA
-88 AEAAAGSAQSS
+88 AAATSQPTVEAEPA
-99 AEDEIMPLELEPQI
+99 PLSLEPQI

-121 ADCYVEVQTL
+121 DDCYTEVQTL

-136 EHTHGDDCFDP
+136 EHVHGDDCFDP
-147 EDGTLICEKYEHTHG
+147 EDGTLICDKFEHTHD
-162 ESCYTTEYEL
+162 ENCYTTEYEL
-172 ACGLEEGEL
+172 TCGLEEGEL
-181 VEQVVEPTQTAE
+181 VEQVVEPTQSAE
-193 LVAMAVAE
+193 LAAMAVAE
-201 PVALEPV
+201 PVALEPTV
-208 VNTVEPIYHHHTDA
+208 DTVEPIYHHHTDA
-222 CYEKVLTCPLPEHH
+222 CYEEVLTCPLPEHH

-241 LSDTSADLETPE
+241 LSDTSADVETPE
-253 EWQAANADAV
+253 EWQAANAEAV
-263 ITGEWNKD
+263 MTGNWDED

-281 YEQSVKN
+281 YEQSEKN

-294 DGVTLH
+294 DGVTLR

-310 NPYGEWDVMFLSYC
+310 NAYGEWDVMFLAYC

-355 QEDGSAAQP
+355 EEDGSAAQP

-374 TRTVAVDSSAAG
+374 TRTVAVDSSADS

-399 ADTSFSMDAAFENG
+399 EFENS
-413 AELEDSDASALA
+413 AELEGSGVSAQD
-425 AAPSTALQDPAAAPS
+425 AAPSADDS
-440 TGTQDT
+440 TGAQDT
-446 VIAPS
+446 AATS
-451 TGTQDTVLTPSIV
+451 GTQDTVLTPEPV
-464 DPEPEQPA
+464 DPQTEQPA
-472 EKPVYS
+472 EKPVDS
-478 AGTAASSTA
+478 
-487 ASTPSTVTSASSTV
+487 
-501 SSASGADT
+501 ADT
-509 LAPSVGSPAAE
+509 AAPSVVSPAAE

-538 SEVNEDAG
+538 SSVDKDAD

-555 NGKVD
+555 DGKVA

-575 AYAQIALSEG
+575 AYAQIELSEG
-585 DSDSDDDTAS
+585 DSDSDDDISS
-595 DIIEIDPVFSC
+595 DIIETDPVFSC

-634 TYAVTAVSATPVD
+634 TYAVTAVSATAVD

-694 KNEITKD
+694 ENEITAD

-713 TLLPSVS
+713 TLLDSVS
-720 HSGNITWRDITTGKD
+720 DSGNITWRDSTGKD

-740 YNIDGDTVTFTYNED
+740 YNIVGDTVTFTYNET

-776 SMEGQTIHFGGT
+776 SMENQKINFGGT

-836 KTTNGTGDTVNLT
+836 KTTNGTGTAVDIT
-849 DFFDTVNS
+849 DFFDTASS
-857 SLPSNA
+857 SLGKFQES
-863 TYRQDTI
+863 TVE
-870 KLIKIAADGTEKDV
+870 LIKIAADGTETNV
-884 TTDYQSKLTVG
+884 TATYKAQLNVNDS
-895 TELKYDALPELKAG
+895 ELKYTALPKLEAG

-942 SSTSTEVKNTN
+942 SYTSTEVKNTN

-986 TFKDFLPAGLEVV
+986 TFKDFLPAELEVV
-999 DVVKIQRGYYSDDIK
+999 GEVKIQRGYYSDDIK
-1014 PVSAADFI
+1014 PVSAADFK
-1022 KDGYSYTFPTDLA
+1022 KDNYTYTFPTDLA

-1052 PDNTTVGTIY
+1052 PDNTTVGTTY

-1105 QTSVSIP
+1105 KTSVSIP
-1112 TGWDEITLTDTIH
+1112 TGWNKITLTDTIH
-1125 DAEVNGTEQDG
+1125 DAEVNGTEQAG

-1146 EEIKNNLHLTLFN
+1146 DEIKNNLHLTLFN
-1159 SSDTVTMANASD
+1159 STETVTMANASEHD
-1171 YNVTFTVTYYDENNA
+1171 VTFTVTYYDENNA

-1197 FSITAKLADGKTL
+1197 FSITAKLADGKSL
-1210 DATSMELSS
+1210 DATSMELSN

-1230 IEEPWRFVNNA
+1230 IEEPWRFVNTA
-1241 ASGGKT
+1241 ASGDKT
-1247 TDASYTYKKPKEAKL
+1247 SDASYTYKKPKEAKL

-1280 ELDYDKNNGK
+1280 ELDYQKNNGK

-1305 ELTTKDLV
+1305 LLTTKDLE

-1326 SSVDVGANEYK
+1326 SNVITVGALPLND
-1337 SDGSVL
+1337 DGSVP
-1343 HQTWFAHTIYGS
+1343 HQGWLAQTIYGS
-1355 NGRLDYEI
+1355 DGRANYEI
-1363 SATKNFSASKTHIGV
+1363 STTKNFSASKTHIGAT
-1378 NDTDRTITFTINKG
+1378 DTDRTITFTINKG
-1392 YNVSAK
+1392 YNVSNK

-1404 RYSVSVAE
+1404 RYWVSVAE
-1412 DASWDDLRTQNIYR
+1412 DASWDDLRTENKYR
-1426 NSAEWNGDKAETK
+1426 NSAEWNGDKAETE

-1452 GTIVDE
+1452 GTVVTEDP
-1458 GTDAT
+1458 DASGKPT
-1463 GNKLATK
+1463 ATK

-1478 NPTGDNLLNTSN
+1478 NPTGDKLLTTSN

-1500 DPSDNTSADL
+1500 EPSDNTSADL

-1536 IGHDRFTAIYDSP
+1536 IGHDRFTATYDSP

-1578 VTVKNHANLIG
+1578 VTVKNHANLSG
-1589 LEEKWV
+1589 LVEKWV
-1595 DTHVVNYDSTATVR
+1595 DTHVVNYDSSATVR

-1621 DYLVTLRGAIFQL
+1621 DYLVTLPGATFQL
-1634 AKWNK
+1634 AKWNS
-1639 TTKTFDEVCT
+1639 TTKKFEEVRKLT
-1649 LKTNAS
+1649 TDAA

-1693 TGYAPSKS
+1693 TGYALSKS
-1701 PIYLLWGAFSSIKRA
+1701 PIYLLWGAFSNTKQD
-1716 DAFNAATGGESYIH
+1716 DAFKTATGETCVN
-1730 DASEYDKWLDCNNV
+1730 DSEYNQGIDSSKV

-1781 DRVNSTYT
+1781 DKVNSTYT
-1789 ATVELWRKGY
+1789 ATVELWRKSY
-1799 QSGGEKPD
+1799 QYSGEKPD

-1814 LDSSNNWSYSWN
+1814 LDSSNKWSYSWN
-1826 DLPLTDPAD
+1826 NLPLTDSAD

-1901 TALAYSFIHRKRRH
+1901 SALAYSFIHRKRRR

>member
-1 MNDILKTYKEQ
+1 
-12 FRENRHMLRR
+12 
-22 YTAFVLALAMITTLF
+22 
-37 VNWQLH
+37 
-43 GIGISMTAQY
+43 
-53 QCHEVEHTHTAAC
+53 
-66 YDKVLICGYTEG
+66 
-78 ELENADEIAA
+78 
-88 AEAAAGSAQSS
+88 
-99 AEDEIMPLELEPQI
+99 
-113 EFVPHEHT
+113 
-121 ADCYVEVQTL
+121 
-131 TCMEE
+131 
-136 EHTHGDDCFDP
+136 
-147 EDGTLICEKYEHTHG
+147 
-162 ESCYTTEYEL
+162 
-172 ACGLEEGEL
+172 
-181 VEQVVEPTQTAE
+181 
-193 LVAMAVAE
+193 
-201 PVALEPV
+201 
-208 VNTVEPIYHHHTDA
+208 
-222 CYEKVLTCPLPEHH
+222 
-236 HTVAC
+236 
-241 LSDTSADLETPE
+241 
-253 EWQAANADAV
+253 
-263 ITGEWNKD
+263 
-271 LLSVAKTQLG
+271 
-281 YEQSVKN
+281 
-288 FEIDPA
+288 
-294 DGVTLH
+294 
-300 YYSRYGQSYG
+300 
-310 NPYGEWDVMFLSYC
+310 MFLSYC
-324 LKYAE
+324 LKYAG

-342 ALRSSMSGMDWLL
+342 ALRSSMSDMDWLL
-355 QEDGSAAQP
+355 DGEDGSAADV

-374 TRTVAVDSSAAG
+374 TRTVAVDSSADG
-386 AEPDLDDLFNVDT
+386 AADGLDDLFSVDT
-399 ADTSFSMDAAFENG
+399 EFENS
-413 AELEDSDASALA
+413 AELEGSGVSALD
-425 AAPSTALQDPAAAPS
+425 AAPSAD
-440 TGTQDT
+440 D
-446 VIAPS
+446 S
-451 TGTQDTVLTPSIV
+451 TGTQDTVLTPDPV
-464 DPEPEQPA
+464 DPQPEQPV
-472 EKPVYS
+472 EKPVDS
-478 AGTAASSTA
+478 ADTAA
-487 ASTPSTVTSASSTV
+487 PSTVTSV
-501 SSASGADT
+501 SGADT
-509 LAPSVGSPAAE
+509 LAPSVVSPAAE

-538 SEVNEDAG
+538 SSVDKDAD

-555 NGKVD
+555 DGKVA

-575 AYAQIALSEG
+575 AYAQIELSEG

-595 DIIEIDPVFSC
+595 DIIETDPVFSC

-694 KNEITKD
+694 ENEITAD

-713 TLLPSVS
+713 TLLDSVS
-720 HSGNITWRDITTGKD
+720 DSGNITWRDSTGKD

-740 YNIDGDTVTFTYNED
+740 YNIVGDTVTFTYNET

-776 SMEGQTIHFGGT
+776 SMENQKINFGGT

-942 SSTSTEVKNTN
+942 SSTSKEVKNTE

-962 DASSRIITWTVKINN
+962 DANSRIITWTVTIKN

-986 TFKDFLPAGLEVV
+986 KFTDLLPAGLEVV
-999 DVVKIQRGYYSDDIK
+999 NNVEITRGYWSDDIK
-1014 PVSAADFI
+1014 PVSAEDF
-1022 KDGYSYTFPTDLA
+1022 KKAGCSYTFPTDKS
-1035 HGPETES
+1035 ETAA
-1042 FYTIEIKTKV
+1042 FYTIKIQTKV
-1052 PDNTTVGTIY
+1052 PDGTAVGTTY
-1062 TNTADFDGSGASGDV
+1062 TNTADFDGNSASGEV
-1077 TVTDRSSYLN
+1077 TVTDRSSYLS
-1087 KSLSKAEDLE
+1087 KSLSTAEDLE

-1112 TGWDEITLTDTIH
+1112 TGWNKITLTDTIH
-1125 DAEVNGTEQDG
+1125 DAEVEGIEQDG
-1136 THYAVLSELK
+1136 THYAVLSELRD
-1146 EEIKNNLHLTLFN
+1146 EIKANLYLTLFN
-1159 SSDTVTMANASD
+1159 SSETVTMANASEHH
-1171 YNVTFTVTYYDENNA
+1171 VTFTVTYYDEHGNTITNN
-1186 VVTNDDAHVTK
+1186 DAHVAK
-1197 FSITAKLADGKTL
+1197 FTITANLADGQTL
-1210 DATSMELSS
+1210 DATSMVLSS

-1230 IEEPWRFVNNA
+1230 IEEPWLFVNNA
-1241 ASGGKT
+1241 ASGDKT
-1247 TDASYTYKKPKEAKL
+1247 SDASYTYKKPKEAKL
-1262 EKLVYNE
+1262 EKLVYEYGNF
-1269 NNFDA
+1269 NN

-1280 ELDYDKNNGK
+1280 ELDYTSNGGK

-1305 ELTTKDLV
+1305 PLTTKDLV

-1326 SSVDVGANEYK
+1326 SSVTVGANEYK
-1337 SDGSVL
+1337 ADGSVN
-1343 HQTWFAHTIYGS
+1343 HQAWFANTIYGS
-1355 NGRLDYEI
+1355 GGRSNYDI
-1363 SATKNFSASKTHIGV
+1363 SATKNFSASKTHIGAT
-1378 NDTDRTITFTINKG
+1378 DTDRTITFTINSG
-1392 YNVSAK
+1392 YNVSDK

-1412 DASWDDLRTQNIYR
+1412 DASWDDLRTENKYR
-1426 NSAEWNGDKAETK
+1426 NSAEWNGDKAETE

-1452 GTIVDE
+1452 GTIVTEDP
-1458 GTDAT
+1458 DASGKPT
-1463 GNKLATK
+1463 ATK

-1478 NPTGDNLLNTSN
+1478 NPTGDKLLTTSN

-1500 DPSDNTSADL
+1500 EPSDNTSADL

-1536 IGHDRFTAIYDSP
+1536 IGHDRFTATYDSP

-1578 VTVKNHANLIG
+1578 VTVKNHANLSG
-1589 LEEKWV
+1589 LVEKWV
-1595 DTHVVNYDSTATVR
+1595 DTHVVNYDSSATVR

-1621 DYLVTLRGAIFQL
+1621 DYLVTLPGATFQL

-1639 TTKTFDEVCT
+1639 TTGTFEEVCT
-1649 LKTNAS
+1649 LKTNSS
-1655 GQINFGLQ
+1655 GQINFGLL
-1663 DSSATAESFT
+1663 DSSATAET
-1673 ESSAQLLCS
+1673 TDTSSAQLLCS

-1693 TGYAPSKS
+1693 TGYALSKS
-1701 PIYLLWGAFSSIKRA
+1701 PIYLLWGAFSNTKRA
-1716 DAFNAATGGESYIH
+1716 DAFNAATGESSIH

-1770 LDTDGKTELAL
+1770 LDTDGTTELAL
-1781 DRVNSTYT
+1781 DKVNSTYT
-1789 ATVELWRKGY
+1789 ATVELRRKSY
-1799 QSGGEKPD
+1799 QYGSQKSD
-1807 TKVESVT
+1807 DLVKTVT
-1814 LDSSNNWSYSWN
+1814 LDNSNNWSYSWN
-1826 DLPLTDPAD
+1826 NLPLTDPAD

-1901 TALAYSFIHRKRRH
+1901 SALAYSFIHRKRRR

>member
-12 FRENRHMLRR
+12 FRENRHTLRR

-43 GIGISMTAQY
+43 GVGISMTAQY
-53 QCHEVEHTHTAAC
+53 QCGEVEHAHTADC

-78 ELENADEIAA
+78 QLENADEVAA
-88 AEAAAGSAQSS
+88 AEAAAASAAQSS
-99 AEDEIMPLELEPQI
+99 AEEEIMPLELEPQI

-121 ADCYVEVQTL
+121 DDCYTEVQTL

-136 EHTHGDDCFDP
+136 EHVHDDDCYDP
-147 EDGTLICEKYEHTHG
+147 EDGTLICEKFEHTHD

-172 ACGLEEGEL
+172 TCGLEEGEL

-208 VNTVEPIYHHHTDA
+208 VDTVEPIYHHHTDA
-222 CYEKVLTCPLPEHH
+222 CYEEVLVCPLPEHH
-236 HTVAC
+236 HTVSC

-263 ITGEWNKD
+263 ITGEWNED

-281 YEQSVKN
+281 YEQSEKN

-294 DGVTLH
+294 DGVTLR

-310 NPYGEWDVMFLSYC
+310 NAYGEWDVMFLAYC

-355 QEDGSAAQP
+355 EEDGSAAQP

-374 TRTVAVDSSAAG
+374 TRTVAVDSSADS
-386 AEPDLDDLFNVDT
+386 AEPDLDDLFSVDT
-399 ADTSFSMDAAFENG
+399 EFENS
-413 AELEDSDASALA
+413 ADLEGSGVSALD
-425 AAPSTALQDPAAAPS
+425 AAPSADDS
-440 TGTQDT
+440 TGAQDT
-446 VIAPS
+446 AATS
-451 TGTQDTVLTPSIV
+451 GTQDTVLTPEPV
-464 DPEPEQPA
+464 DPQTEQPA
-472 EKPVYS
+472 EKPVDS
-478 AGTAASSTA
+478 ADTAA
-487 ASTPSTVTSASSTV
+487 PSTVTSV
-501 SSASGADT
+501 SGADT
-509 LAPSVGSPAAE
+509 LAPSVVSPAAE

-538 SEVNEDAG
+538 SSVDEDAD

-555 NGKVD
+555 DGKVA

-575 AYAQIALSEG
+575 AYAQIELSEG
-585 DSDSDDDTAS
+585 DSDSDDDISS
-595 DIIEIDPVFSC
+595 DIIETDPVFSC

-611 YETASASAVRPS
+611 YETVSASAVRPS

-694 KNEITKD
+694 ENEITAD

-713 TLLPSVS
+713 TLLDSVS
-720 HSGNITWRDITTGKD
+720 DSGNITWRDSTGKD

-740 YNIDGDTVTFTYNED
+740 YNIVGDTVTFTYNET

-776 SMEGQTIHFGGT
+776 SMENQKINFGGT

-920 PVNDDYTYKAINKV
+920 PVNADYTYKAINKV

-942 SSTSTEVKNTN
+942 SSTSKEVKNTE

-962 DASSRIITWTVKINN
+962 DANSRIITWTVTIKN

-986 TFKDFLPAGLEVV
+986 KFTDLLPAGLEVV
-999 DVVKIQRGYYSDDIK
+999 NNVEITRGHWSDDIK
-1014 PVSAADFI
+1014 PVSAEDF
-1022 KDGYSYTFPTDLA
+1022 KKAGYSYTFPTDKS
-1035 HGPETES
+1035 ETAA
-1042 FYTIEIKTKV
+1042 FYTIKIQTKV
-1052 PDNTTVGTIY
+1052 PDGTAVGTTY
-1062 TNTADFDGSGASGDV
+1062 SNTAEFDGNSASGDV

-1159 SSDTVTMANASD
+1159 SSETVTMANASTHH
-1171 YNVTFTVTYYDENNA
+1171 VKFTVTYYDEHGNTITNN
-1186 VVTNDDAHVTK
+1186 DAHVTM
-1197 FSITAKLADGKTL
+1197 FTITAKLDAGETL

-1224 DISNAG
+1224 DISSAG

-1280 ELDYDKNNGK
+1280 ELDYKKNNGK

-1296 IPTSLTCKD
+1296 IPTSLTSKD
-1305 ELTTKDLV
+1305 DLATKDLV

-1355 NGRLDYEI
+1355 NGRSNYDI

-1392 YNVSAK
+1392 YNVSDK

-1412 DASWDDLRTQNIYR
+1412 DASWDDLRTENKYR
-1426 NSAEWNGDKAETK
+1426 NSAEWNGDKAETE

-1452 GTIVDE
+1452 GTVVTE
-1458 GTDAT
+1458 APDASGKQT
-1463 GNKLATK
+1463 ATK

-1478 NPTGDNLLNTSN
+1478 NPTGAKLLTTSN

-1500 DPSDNTSADL
+1500 DPSANTSADL

-1536 IGHDRFTAIYDSP
+1536 IGHDRFTATYDSP

-1578 VTVKNHANLIG
+1578 VTVKNHANLSG

-1595 DTHVVNYDSTATVR
+1595 DTHVVNYDSSATVR

-1621 DYLVTLRGAIFQL
+1621 DYLVTLPGATFQL
-1634 AKWNK
+1634 AKYNK
-1639 TTKTFDEVCT
+1639 TTGKFEEVCT
-1649 LKTNAS
+1649 LKTNSS
-1655 GQINFGLQ
+1655 GQINFGLL
-1663 DSSATAESFT
+1663 DSSATAEIPT
-1673 ESSAQLLCS
+1673 MSSAQLLCS

-1693 TGYAPSKS
+1693 TGYALSKS
-1701 PIYLLWGAFSSIKRA
+1701 PIYLLWGAFSNTKRA
-1716 DAFNAATGGESYIH
+1716 DAFNAATGESFIH

-1770 LDTDGKTELAL
+1770 LDTDGKTELAPNK
-1781 DRVNSTYT
+1781 VNSTYT
-1789 ATVELWRKGY
+1789 ATVELRCKSY
-1799 QSGGEKPD
+1799 QYSGEKSD

-1826 DLPLTDPAD
+1826 NLPLTDPAD

-1901 TALAYSFIHRKRRH
+1901 SALAYSFIHRKRRR

>member
-12 FRENRHMLRR
+12 FRENRHTLRR

-43 GIGISMTAQY
+43 GVGISMTAQY
-53 QCHEVEHTHTAAC
+53 QCGEVEHAHTADC

-78 ELENADEIAA
+78 QLENADEVAA
-88 AEAAAGSAQSS
+88 AEAAAASAAQSS
-99 AEDEIMPLELEPQI
+99 AEEEIMPLELEPQI

-121 ADCYVEVQTL
+121 DDCYTEVQTL

-136 EHTHGDDCFDP
+136 EHVHDDDCYDP
-147 EDGTLICEKYEHTHG
+147 EDGTLICEKFEHTHD

-172 ACGLEEGEL
+172 TCGLEEGEL

-208 VNTVEPIYHHHTDA
+208 VDTVEPIYHHHTDA
-222 CYEKVLTCPLPEHH
+222 CYEEVLVCPLPEHH
-236 HTVAC
+236 HTVSC

-263 ITGEWNKD
+263 ITGEWNED

-281 YEQSVKN
+281 YEQSEKN

-294 DGVTLH
+294 DGVTLR

-310 NPYGEWDVMFLSYC
+310 NAYGEWDVMFLAYC

-355 QEDGSAAQP
+355 EEDGSAAQP

-374 TRTVAVDSSAAG
+374 TRTVAVDSSADS
-386 AEPDLDDLFNVDT
+386 AEPDLDDLFSVDT
-399 ADTSFSMDAAFENG
+399 EFENS
-413 AELEDSDASALA
+413 AELEDSGVSALD
-425 AAPSTALQDPAAAPS
+425 AAPSADDS
-440 TGTQDT
+440 TGAQDT
-446 VIAPS
+446 AATS
-451 TGTQDTVLTPSIV
+451 GTQDTVLTPEPV
-464 DPEPEQPA
+464 DPQTEQPA
-472 EKPVYS
+472 EKPVDS
-478 AGTAASSTA
+478 ADTAA
-487 ASTPSTVTSASSTV
+487 PSTVTSV
-501 SSASGADT
+501 SGADT
-509 LAPSVGSPAAE
+509 LAPSVVSPAAE

-538 SEVNEDAG
+538 SSVDKDAD

-555 NGKVD
+555 DGKVA

-575 AYAQIALSEG
+575 AYAQIELSEG

-595 DIIEIDPVFSC
+595 DIIETDPVFSC

-694 KNEITKD
+694 ENEITAD

-713 TLLPSVS
+713 TLLDSVS
-720 HSGNITWRDITTGKD
+720 DSGNITWRDSTGKD

-740 YNIDGDTVTFTYNED
+740 YNIVGDTVTFTYNET

-776 SMEGQTIHFGGT
+776 SMENQKINFGGT

-942 SSTSTEVKNTN
+942 SSTSKEVKNTE

-962 DASSRIITWTVKINN
+962 DANSRIITWTVTIKN

-986 TFKDFLPAGLEVV
+986 TFKDFLPAELEVV
-999 DVVKIQRGYYSDDIK
+999 GEVKIQRGYYSDDIK
-1014 PVSAADFI
+1014 PVSAADFK
-1022 KDGYSYTFPTDLA
+1022 KDNYAYTFPTNLA

-1052 PDNTTVGTIY
+1052 PDNTPVGTTY
-1062 TNTADFDGSGASGDV
+1062 TNTADFDGSGASGNV

-1087 KSLSKAEDLE
+1087 KSWSTAEDLE

-1105 QTSVSIP
+1105 KTSVSIP
-1112 TGWDEITLTDTIH
+1112 TGWNKITLTDTIH

-1136 THYAVLSELK
+1136 THYAVLSELRD
-1146 EEIKNNLHLTLFN
+1146 EIKANLYLTLFN
-1159 SSDTVTMANASD
+1159 SSETVTMANASEHH
-1171 YNVTFTVTYYDENNA
+1171 VTFTVTYYDEHGNTITNN
-1186 VVTNDDAHVTK
+1186 DAHVAK
-1197 FSITAKLADGKTL
+1197 FTITANLADGQTL
-1210 DATSMELSS
+1210 DATSMVLSS

-1230 IEEPWRFVNNA
+1230 IEEPWLFVNNA
-1241 ASGGKT
+1241 ASGDKT
-1247 TDASYTYKKPKEAKL
+1247 SDASYTYKKPKEAKL
-1262 EKLVYNE
+1262 EKLVYEYGNF
-1269 NNFDA
+1269 NN

-1280 ELDYDKNNGK
+1280 ELDYTSNGGK

-1305 ELTTKDLV
+1305 PLTTKDLV

-1326 SSVDVGANEYK
+1326 SSVTVGANEYK
-1337 SDGSVL
+1337 ADGSVN
-1343 HQTWFAHTIYGS
+1343 HQAWFANTIYGS
-1355 NGRLDYEI
+1355 GGRSNYDI
-1363 SATKNFSASKTHIGV
+1363 SATKNFSASKTHIGAT
-1378 NDTDRTITFTINKG
+1378 DTDRTITFTINSG
-1392 YNVSAK
+1392 YNVSDK

-1412 DASWDDLRTQNIYR
+1412 DASWDDLRTENKYR
-1426 NSAEWNGDKAETK
+1426 NSAEWNGDKAETE

-1452 GTIVDE
+1452 GTVVTEDP
-1458 GTDAT
+1458 DASGKPT
-1463 GNKLATK
+1463 ATK

-1478 NPTGDNLLNTSN
+1478 NPTGDKLLTTSN
-1490 TLTLTDTLSF
+1490 TTLTLTDTLSF
-1500 DPSDNTSADL
+1500 EPSDNTSADL

-1536 IGHDRFTAIYDSP
+1536 IGHDRFTATYDSP

-1578 VTVKNHANLIG
+1578 VTVKNHANLSG
-1589 LEEKWV
+1589 LVEKWV
-1595 DTHVVNYDSTATVR
+1595 DTHVVNYDSSATVR

-1621 DYLVTLRGAIFQL
+1621 DYLVTLPGATFQL

-1639 TTKTFDEVCT
+1639 TTKTFDVVRT
-1649 LKTNAS
+1649 LKTNTS
-1655 GQINFGLQ
+1655 GQINFSLQ
-1663 DSSATAESFT
+1663 GSSATAEIIT
-1673 ESSAQLLCS
+1673 ESSAQLLCN

-1693 TGYAPSKS
+1693 TGYALSKS
-1701 PIYLLWGAFSSIKRA
+1701 PIYLLWGAFSNTKQD
-1716 DAFNAATGGESYIH
+1716 DAFKTATGETCVN
-1730 DASEYDKWLDCNNV
+1730 DSEYNQGIDSSKV

-1781 DRVNSTYT
+1781 DKVNSTYT
-1789 ATVELWRKGY
+1789 ATVELWRKSY
-1799 QSGGEKPD
+1799 QYGSQKSD
-1807 TKVESVT
+1807 DLVKTVT
-1814 LDSSNNWSYSWN
+1814 LDNSNNWSYSWN
-1826 DLPLTDPAD
+1826 NLPLTDSAD

-1901 TALAYSFIHRKRRH
+1901 SALAYSFIHRKRRR

>member
-12 FRENRHMLRR
+12 FRENRHTLRR

-43 GIGISMTAQY
+43 GVGISMTAQY
-53 QCHEVEHTHTAAC
+53 QCGEVEHAHTADC

-78 ELENADEIAA
+78 QLENADEVAA
-88 AEAAAGSAQSS
+88 AEAAAASAAQSS
-99 AEDEIMPLELEPQI
+99 AEEEIMPLELEPQI

-121 ADCYVEVQTL
+121 DDCYTEVQTL

-136 EHTHGDDCFDP
+136 EHVHDDDCYDP
-147 EDGTLICEKYEHTHG
+147 EDGTLICEKFEHTHD

-172 ACGLEEGEL
+172 TCGLEEGEL

-208 VNTVEPIYHHHTDA
+208 VDTVEPIYHHHTDA
-222 CYEKVLTCPLPEHH
+222 CYEEVLVCPLPEHH
-236 HTVAC
+236 HTVSC

-263 ITGEWNKD
+263 ITGEWNED

-281 YEQSVKN
+281 YEQSEKN

-294 DGVTLH
+294 DGVTLR

-310 NPYGEWDVMFLSYC
+310 NAYGEWDVMFLAYC

-355 QEDGSAAQP
+355 EEDGSAAQP

-374 TRTVAVDSSAAG
+374 TRTVAVDSSADS
-386 AEPDLDDLFNVDT
+386 AEPDLDDLFSVDT
-399 ADTSFSMDAAFENG
+399 EFENS
-413 AELEDSDASALA
+413 AELEGSGVSAQD
-425 AAPSTALQDPAAAPS
+425 AAPSADDS
-440 TGTQDT
+440 TGAQDT
-446 VIAPS
+446 AATS
-451 TGTQDTVLTPSIV
+451 GTQDTVLTPEPV
-464 DPEPEQPA
+464 DPQTEQPA
-472 EKPVYS
+472 EKPVDS
-478 AGTAASSTA
+478 ADTAA
-487 ASTPSTVTSASSTV
+487 PSTVTSV
-501 SSASGADT
+501 SGADT
-509 LAPSVGSPAAE
+509 LAPSVVSPAAE

-538 SEVNEDAG
+538 SSVDSDAD

-555 NGKVD
+555 DGKVA
-560 EVTLFNTDVENVISV
+560 EVTLFNTEVENVISV
-575 AYAQIALSEG
+575 AYAQIELSEG

-595 DIIEIDPVFSC
+595 DIIETDPVFSC

-694 KNEITKD
+694 ENEITAD

-713 TLLPSVS
+713 TLLDSVS
-720 HSGNITWRDITTGKD
+720 DSGNITWRDSTGKD

-740 YNIDGDTVTFTYNED
+740 YNIVGDTVTFTYNET

-776 SMEGQTIHFGGT
+776 SMENQKINFGGT

-942 SSTSTEVKNTN
+942 SSTSKEVKNTE

-962 DASSRIITWTVKINN
+962 DANSRIITWTVTIKN

-986 TFKDFLPAGLEVV
+986 KFTDLLPAGLEVV
-999 DVVKIQRGYYSDDIK
+999 NNVEITRGYWSDDIK
-1014 PVSAADFI
+1014 PVSAEDF
-1022 KDGYSYTFPTDLA
+1022 KKAGCSYTFPTDKS
-1035 HGPETES
+1035 ETAA
-1042 FYTIEIKTKV
+1042 FYTIKIQTKV
-1052 PDNTTVGTIY
+1052 PDGTAVGTTY
-1062 TNTADFDGSGASGDV
+1062 TNTADFDGNSASGEV
-1077 TVTDRSSYLN
+1077 TVTDRSSYLS
-1087 KSLSKAEDLE
+1087 KSLSTAEDLE

-1112 TGWDEITLTDTIH
+1112 TGWNKITLTDTIH
-1125 DAEVNGTEQDG
+1125 DAEVEGIEQDG
-1136 THYAVLSELK
+1136 THYAVLSELRD
-1146 EEIKNNLHLTLFN
+1146 EIKANLYLTLFN
-1159 SSDTVTMANASD
+1159 SSETVTMANASEHH
-1171 YNVTFTVTYYDENNA
+1171 VTFTVTYYDEHGNTITNN
-1186 VVTNDDAHVTK
+1186 DAHVAK
-1197 FSITAKLADGKTL
+1197 FTITANLADGQTL
-1210 DATSMELSS
+1210 DATSMVLSS

-1230 IEEPWRFVNNA
+1230 IEEPWLFVNNA
-1241 ASGGKT
+1241 ASGDKT
-1247 TDASYTYKKPKEAKL
+1247 SDASYTYKKPKEAKL
-1262 EKLVYNE
+1262 EKLVYEYGNF
-1269 NNFDA
+1269 NN

-1280 ELDYDKNNGK
+1280 ELDYTSNGGK

-1305 ELTTKDLV
+1305 PLTTKDLV

-1326 SSVDVGANEYK
+1326 SSVTVGANEYK
-1337 SDGSVL
+1337 ADGSVN
-1343 HQTWFAHTIYGS
+1343 HQAWFANTIYGS
-1355 NGRLDYEI
+1355 GGRSNYDI
-1363 SATKNFSASKTHIGV
+1363 SATKNFSASKTHIGAT
-1378 NDTDRTITFTINKG
+1378 DTDRTITFTINKG
-1392 YNVSAK
+1392 YNVSNK

-1404 RYSVSVAE
+1404 RYWVSVAE
-1412 DASWDDLRTQNIYR
+1412 DASWDDLRTENKYR
-1426 NSAEWNGDKAETK
+1426 NSAEWNGDKAETE

-1452 GTIVDE
+1452 GTVVTEDP
-1458 GTDAT
+1458 DASGKPT
-1463 GNKLATK
+1463 ATK

-1478 NPTGDNLLNTSN
+1478 NPTGDKLLTTSN
-1490 TLTLTDTLSF
+1490 TTLTLTDTLSF
-1500 DPSDNTSADL
+1500 EPSDNTSADL

-1536 IGHDRFTAIYDSP
+1536 IGHDRFTATYDSP

-1578 VTVKNHANLIG
+1578 VTVKNHANLSG
-1589 LEEKWV
+1589 LVEKWV
-1595 DTHVVNYDSTATVR
+1595 DTHVVNYDSSATVR

-1621 DYLVTLRGAIFQL
+1621 DYLVTLPGATFQL

-1639 TTKTFDEVCT
+1639 TAGTFEEVCT

-1655 GQINFGLQ
+1655 GQINFGLL
-1663 DSSATAESFT
+1663 DSSATAEIPT
-1673 ESSAQLLCS
+1673 MSSAQLLCS

-1693 TGYAPSKS
+1693 TGYALSKS
-1701 PIYLLWGAFSSIKRA
+1701 PIYLLWGAHPSTTA
-1716 DAFNAATGGESYIH
+1716 DNAFTAATGGNRVKDNDYNKDLGSH
-1730 DASEYDKWLDCNNV
+1730 NV
-1744 TYLARGDISAVYVP
+1744 TYLARGESSAVYVP

-1781 DRVNSTYT
+1781 DKVNSTYT

-1799 QSGGEKPD
+1799 QYSGEKSD

-1814 LDSSNNWSYSWN
+1814 LDSSNKWSYSWN
-1826 DLPLTDPAD
+1826 NLPLTDPAD

-1901 TALAYSFIHRKRRH
+1901 SALAYSFIHRKRRR

>member
-12 FRENRHMLRR
+12 FRENRHTLRR

-43 GIGISMTAQY
+43 GVGISMTAQY
-53 QCHEVEHTHTAAC
+53 QCGEVEHAHTADC

-78 ELENADEIAA
+78 QLENADEVAA
-88 AEAAAGSAQSS
+88 AEAAAASAAQSS
-99 AEDEIMPLELEPQI
+99 AEEEIMPLELEPQI

-121 ADCYVEVQTL
+121 DDCYTEVQTL

-136 EHTHGDDCFDP
+136 EHVHDDDCYDP
-147 EDGTLICEKYEHTHG
+147 EDGTLICEKFEHTHD

-172 ACGLEEGEL
+172 TCGLEEGEL
-181 VEQVVEPTQTAE
+181 VEQVVEPTQSAE

-208 VNTVEPIYHHHTDA
+208 VDTVEPIYHHHTDA
-222 CYEKVLTCPLPEHH
+222 CYEEVLVCPLPEHH
-236 HTVAC
+236 HTVSC

-263 ITGEWNKD
+263 ITGEWNED

-281 YEQSVKN
+281 YEQSEKN

-294 DGVTLH
+294 DGVTLR

-310 NPYGEWDVMFLSYC
+310 NAYGEWDVMFLAYC

-355 QEDGSAAQP
+355 EEDGSAAQP

-374 TRTVAVDSSAAG
+374 TRTVAVDSSADS
-386 AEPDLDDLFNVDT
+386 AEPDLDDQFSVDT
-399 ADTSFSMDAAFENG
+399 EFENS
-413 AELEDSDASALA
+413 AELEGSGVSALD
-425 AAPSTALQDPAAAPS
+425 AAPSADDS
-440 TGTQDT
+440 TGAQDT
-446 VIAPS
+446 AATS
-451 TGTQDTVLTPSIV
+451 GTQDTVLTPEPV
-464 DPEPEQPA
+464 DPQTEQPA
-472 EKPVYS
+472 EKPVDS
-478 AGTAASSTA
+478 ADTAA
-487 ASTPSTVTSASSTV
+487 PSTVTSV
-501 SSASGADT
+501 SGADT
-509 LAPSVGSPAAE
+509 LAPSVVSPAAE

-538 SEVNEDAG
+538 SSVDKDAD

-555 NGKVD
+555 DGKVA

-575 AYAQIALSEG
+575 AYAQIELSEG

-595 DIIEIDPVFSC
+595 DIIETDPVFSC

-694 KNEITKD
+694 ENEITAD

-708 LPNGI
+708 FPNGI
-713 TLLPSVS
+713 TLLDSVS
-720 HSGNITWRDITTGKD
+720 DSGNITWRDSTGKD
-735 VVVGT
+735 VVVVT
-740 YNIDGDTVTFTYNED
+740 YNIVGDTVTFTYNET

-776 SMEGQTIHFGGT
+776 SMENQKINFGGT

-942 SSTSTEVKNTN
+942 SSTSKEVKNTE

-962 DASSRIITWTVKINN
+962 DANSRIITWTVTIKN

-986 TFKDFLPAGLEVV
+986 KFTDLLPAGLEVV
-999 DVVKIQRGYYSDDIK
+999 NNVEITRGYWSDDIK
-1014 PVSAADFI
+1014 PVSAEDF
-1022 KDGYSYTFPTDLA
+1022 KKAGCSYTFPTDKS
-1035 HGPETES
+1035 ETAA
-1042 FYTIEIKTKV
+1042 FYTIKIQTKV
-1052 PDNTTVGTIY
+1052 PDGTAVGTTY
-1062 TNTADFDGSGASGDV
+1062 TNTADFDGNSASGEV
-1077 TVTDRSSYLN
+1077 TVTDRSSYLS
-1087 KSLSKAEDLE
+1087 KSLSTAEDLE

-1112 TGWDEITLTDTIH
+1112 TGWNKITLTDTIH
-1125 DAEVNGTEQDG
+1125 DAEVEGIEQDG
-1136 THYAVLSELK
+1136 THYAVLSELRD
-1146 EEIKNNLHLTLFN
+1146 EIKANLYLTLFN
-1159 SSDTVTMANASD
+1159 SSETVTMANASEHH
-1171 YNVTFTVTYYDENNA
+1171 VTFTVTYYDEHGNTITNN
-1186 VVTNDDAHVTK
+1186 DAHVAK
-1197 FSITAKLADGKTL
+1197 FTITANLADGQTL
-1210 DATSMELSS
+1210 DATSMVLSS

-1230 IEEPWRFVNNA
+1230 IEEPWLFVNNA
-1241 ASGGKT
+1241 ASGDKT
-1247 TDASYTYKKPKEAKL
+1247 SDASYTYKKPKEAKL
-1262 EKLVYNE
+1262 EKLVYEYGNF
-1269 NNFDA
+1269 NN

-1280 ELDYDKNNGK
+1280 ELDYTSNGGK

-1305 ELTTKDLV
+1305 PLTTKDLV

-1326 SSVDVGANEYK
+1326 SSVTVGANEYK
-1337 SDGSVL
+1337 ADGSVN
-1343 HQTWFAHTIYGS
+1343 HQAWFANTIYGS
-1355 NGRLDYEI
+1355 GGRSNYDI
-1363 SATKNFSASKTHIGV
+1363 SATKNFSASKTHIGAT
-1378 NDTDRTITFTINKG
+1378 DTDRTITFTINSG
-1392 YNVSAK
+1392 YNVSDK

-1412 DASWDDLRTQNIYR
+1412 DASWDDLRTENKYR
-1426 NSAEWNGDKAETK
+1426 NSAEWNGDKAETE

-1452 GTIVDE
+1452 GTVVTEDP
-1458 GTDAT
+1458 DASGKPT
-1463 GNKLATK
+1463 ATK

-1478 NPTGDNLLNTSN
+1478 NPTGDKLLTTSN
-1490 TLTLTDTLSF
+1490 TTLTLTDTLSF
-1500 DPSDNTSADL
+1500 EPSDNTSADL

-1536 IGHDRFTAIYDSP
+1536 IGHDRFTATYDSP

-1578 VTVKNHANLIG
+1578 VTVKNHANLSG
-1589 LEEKWV
+1589 LVEKWV
-1595 DTHVVNYDSTATVR
+1595 DTHVVNYDSSATVR

-1621 DYLVTLRGAIFQL
+1621 DYLVTLPGATFQL

-1639 TTKTFDEVCT
+1639 TAGTFEEVCT

-1655 GQINFGLQ
+1655 GQINFGLL
-1663 DSSATAESFT
+1663 DSSATAEIPT
-1673 ESSAQLLCS
+1673 MSSAQLLCS

-1693 TGYAPSKS
+1693 TGYALSKS
-1701 PIYLLWGAFSSIKRA
+1701 PIYLLWGAFSNTKRA
-1716 DAFNAATGGESYIH
+1716 DAFNAATGESYIH
-1730 DASEYDKWLDCNNV
+1730 DASEYDKLLNCNDV

-1770 LDTDGKTELAL
+1770 LDTDGKTELAPNK
-1781 DRVNSTYT
+1781 VNSTYT
-1789 ATVELWRKGY
+1789 ATVELRRKVY
-1799 QSGGEKPD
+1799 QWGNLQPNDELY
-1807 TKVESVT
+1807 TTVT

-1826 DLPLTDPAD
+1826 NLPLTDPAD

-1901 TALAYSFIHRKRRH
+1901 TALAYSFIHRKRRR

>member
-1 MNDILKTYKEQ
+1 MNDILKTYMER
-12 FRENRHMLRR
+12 FRENRHTLRR

-43 GIGISMTAQY
+43 GVGISMTAQY
-53 QCHEVEHTHTAAC
+53 QCGEEEHTHTADC
-66 YDKVLICGYTEG
+66 YTKVLTCGYEEG
-78 ELENADEIAA
+78 ELENADEVAA
-88 AEAAAGSAQSS
+88 AAATSQPTVEAEPA
-99 AEDEIMPLELEPQI
+99 PLALEPQI

-121 ADCYVEVQTL
+121 EDCYTEVQTL

-136 EHTHGDDCFDP
+136 EHVHGDDCFDP
-147 EDGTLICEKYEHTHG
+147 EDGTLICEKFEHTHD
-162 ESCYTTEYEL
+162 ENCYTTEYEL
-172 ACGLEEGEL
+172 TCGLEEGEL
-181 VEQVVEPTQTAE
+181 VEQVVEPTQSAE
-193 LVAMAVAE
+193 LAAMAVAE
-201 PVALEPV
+201 PVALEPTV
-208 VNTVEPIYHHHTDA
+208 DTVEPIYHHHTDA
-222 CYEKVLTCPLPEHH
+222 CYEEVLTCPLPEHH
-236 HTVAC
+236 HTVSC

-253 EWQAANADAV
+253 EWQAANAEAV
-263 ITGEWNKD
+263 MTGNWDED

-281 YEQSVKN
+281 YEQSEKN

-310 NPYGEWDVMFLSYC
+310 NAYGEWDVMFLAYC

-355 QEDGSAAQP
+355 EEDGSAAQP

-374 TRTVAVDSSAAG
+374 TRTVAVDSSADS
-386 AEPDLDDLFNVDT
+386 AEPDLDDLFSVDT
-399 ADTSFSMDAAFENG
+399 EFENS
-413 AELEDSDASALA
+413 AELEGSGVSALD
-425 AAPSTALQDPAAAPS
+425 AAPSADDS
-440 TGTQDT
+440 TGAQDT
-446 VIAPS
+446 AATS
-451 TGTQDTVLTPSIV
+451 GTQDTVLTPEPV
-464 DPEPEQPA
+464 DPQTEQPA
-472 EKPVYS
+472 EKPVDS
-478 AGTAASSTA
+478 ADTAA
-487 ASTPSTVTSASSTV
+487 PSTVTSV
-501 SSASGADT
+501 SGADT
-509 LAPSVGSPAAE
+509 LAPSVVSPAAE

-538 SEVNEDAG
+538 SSVDKDAD

-555 NGKVD
+555 DGKVA

-575 AYAQIALSEG
+575 AYAQIELSEG

-595 DIIEIDPVFSC
+595 DIIETDPVFSC

-694 KNEITKD
+694 ENEITAD

-708 LPNGI
+708 FPNGI
-713 TLLPSVS
+713 TLLDSVS
-720 HSGNITWRDITTGKD
+720 DSGNITWRDSTGKD

-740 YNIDGDTVTFTYNED
+740 YNIVGDTVTFTYNET

-776 SMEGQTIHFGGT
+776 SMENQKINFGGT

-942 SSTSTEVKNTN
+942 SSTSKEVKNTE

-962 DASSRIITWTVKINN
+962 DANSRIITWTVTIKN

-986 TFKDFLPAGLEVV
+986 KFTDLLPAGLEVV
-999 DVVKIQRGYYSDDIK
+999 NNVEITRGYWSDDIK
-1014 PVSAADFI
+1014 PVSAEDF
-1022 KDGYSYTFPTDLA
+1022 KKAGCSYTFPTDKS
-1035 HGPETES
+1035 ETAA
-1042 FYTIEIKTKV
+1042 FYTIKIQTKV
-1052 PDNTTVGTIY
+1052 PDGTAVGTTY
-1062 TNTADFDGSGASGDV
+1062 TNTADFDGNSASGEV
-1077 TVTDRSSYLN
+1077 TVTDRSSYLS
-1087 KSLSKAEDLE
+1087 KSLSTAEDLE

-1112 TGWDEITLTDTIH
+1112 TGWNKITLTDTIH
-1125 DAEVNGTEQDG
+1125 DAEVEGIEQDG
-1136 THYAVLSELK
+1136 THYAVLSELRD
-1146 EEIKNNLHLTLFN
+1146 EIKANLYLTLFN
-1159 SSDTVTMANASD
+1159 SSETVTMANASEHD
-1171 YNVTFTVTYYDENNA
+1171 VTFTVTYYDENNA

-1210 DATSMELSS
+1210 DATSMELSN

-1230 IEEPWRFVNNA
+1230 IEEPWLFVNTA

-1247 TDASYTYKKPKEAKL
+1247 TDADYTYKKPKEAKL

-1280 ELDYDKNNGK
+1280 ELDYQKNNGK

-1305 ELTTKDLV
+1305 ELTKDALE

-1326 SSVDVGANEYK
+1326 SNVITVGALPLND
-1337 SDGSVL
+1337 DGSVP
-1343 HQTWFAHTIYGS
+1343 HQGWLAQTIYGS
-1355 NGRLDYEI
+1355 DGRANYEI
-1363 SATKNFSASKTHIGV
+1363 STAKNFSASKTHIGAT
-1378 NDTDRTITFTINKG
+1378 DTDRTITFTINKG
-1392 YNVSAK
+1392 YNVSNK

-1404 RYSVSVAE
+1404 RYWVSVAE
-1412 DASWDDLRTQNIYR
+1412 DASWDDLRTENKYR
-1426 NSAEWNGDKAETK
+1426 NSAEWNGDKAETE

-1478 NPTGDNLLNTSN
+1478 NPTGDKLLTTSN

-1500 DPSDNTSADL
+1500 EPSDNTSADL

-1536 IGHDRFTAIYDSP
+1536 IGHDRFTATYDSP

-1578 VTVKNHANLIG
+1578 VTVKNHANLTG
-1589 LEEKWV
+1589 LVEKWV

-1621 DYLVTLRGAIFQL
+1621 DYLVTLRGATFEL
-1634 AKWNK
+1634 AKWNI
-1639 TTKTFDEVCT
+1639 TKRKFEKVCDLT
-1649 LKTNAS
+1649 TNAS

-1693 TGYAPSKS
+1693 TGYALSKS
-1701 PIYLLWGAFSSIKRA
+1701 PIYLLWGAFSNTKRA
-1716 DAFNAATGGESYIH
+1716 DAFNAATGESCVN
-1730 DASEYDKWLDCNNV
+1730 DSEYNQGIDSSKV

-1758 NTANSITVAKHW
+1758 NTANSITIAKHW

-1781 DRVNSTYT
+1781 DKVNSTYT

-1799 QSGGEKPD
+1799 QYSGEKSD

-1814 LDSSNNWSYSWN
+1814 LDSSNKWSYSWN
-1826 DLPLTDPAD
+1826 NLPLTDSAD

-1901 TALAYSFIHRKRRH
+1901 SALAYSFIHRKRRR

>member
-1 MNDILKTYKEQ
+1 M
-12 FRENRHMLRR
+12 
-22 YTAFVLALAMITTLF
+22 
-37 VNWQLH
+37 
-43 GIGISMTAQY
+43 
-53 QCHEVEHTHTAAC
+53 
-66 YDKVLICGYTEG
+66 
-78 ELENADEIAA
+78 
-88 AEAAAGSAQSS
+88 
-99 AEDEIMPLELEPQI
+99 
-113 EFVPHEHT
+113 
-121 ADCYVEVQTL
+121 
-131 TCMEE
+131 
-136 EHTHGDDCFDP
+136 
-147 EDGTLICEKYEHTHG
+147 
-162 ESCYTTEYEL
+162 
-172 ACGLEEGEL
+172 
-181 VEQVVEPTQTAE
+181 
-193 LVAMAVAE
+193 
-201 PVALEPV
+201 
-208 VNTVEPIYHHHTDA
+208 
-222 CYEKVLTCPLPEHH
+222 CPLPEHH
-236 HTVAC
+236 HTVSC

-263 ITGEWNKD
+263 ITGEWNED

-281 YEQSVKN
+281 YEQSEKN

-294 DGVTLH
+294 DGVTLR

-310 NPYGEWDVMFLSYC
+310 NAYGEWDVMFLAYC

-355 QEDGSAAQP
+355 EEDGSAAQP

-374 TRTVAVDSSAAG
+374 TRTVAVDSSADS
-386 AEPDLDDLFNVDT
+386 AEPDLDDQFSVDT
-399 ADTSFSMDAAFENG
+399 EFENS
-413 AELEDSDASALA
+413 AELEGSGVSALD
-425 AAPSTALQDPAAAPS
+425 AAPSADDS
-440 TGTQDT
+440 TGAQDT
-446 VIAPS
+446 AATS
-451 TGTQDTVLTPSIV
+451 GTQDTVLTPDPV
-464 DPEPEQPA
+464 DPQPEQPA
-472 EKPVYS
+472 EKPVDS
-478 AGTAASSTA
+478 ADTAASST
-487 ASTPSTVTSASSTV
+487 VTSV
-501 SSASGADT
+501 SGADT
-509 LAPSVGSPAAE
+509 LAPSVVSPAAE

-538 SEVNEDAG
+538 SSVDKDAD

-555 NGKVD
+555 DGKVA

-575 AYAQIALSEG
+575 AYAQIELSEG

-595 DIIEIDPVFSC
+595 DIIETDPVFSC

-694 KNEITKD
+694 ENEITAD

-708 LPNGI
+708 FPNGI
-713 TLLPSVS
+713 TLLDSVS
-720 HSGNITWRDITTGKD
+720 DSGNITWRDSTGKD

-740 YNIDGDTVTFTYNED
+740 YNIVGDTVTFTYNET

-776 SMEGQTIHFGGT
+776 SMENQKINFGGT

-942 SSTSTEVKNTN
+942 SYTSTEVKNTN

-986 TFKDFLPAGLEVV
+986 KFTDLLPAGLEVV
-999 DVVKIQRGYYSDDIK
+999 NNVEITRGYWSDDIK
-1014 PVSAADFI
+1014 PVSAEDF
-1022 KDGYSYTFPTDLA
+1022 KKAGCSYTFPTDKS
-1035 HGPETES
+1035 ETAA
-1042 FYTIEIKTKV
+1042 FYTIKIQTKV
-1052 PDNTTVGTIY
+1052 PDGTAVGTTY

-1105 QTSVSIP
+1105 KTSVSIP
-1112 TGWDEITLTDTIH
+1112 TGWNKITLTDTIH

-1146 EEIKNNLHLTLFN
+1146 DEIKNNLHLTLFN
-1159 SSDTVTMANASD
+1159 STETVTMANASEHD
-1171 YNVTFTVTYYDENNA
+1171 VTFTVTYYDENNA

-1210 DATSMELSS
+1210 DATSMELSN

-1230 IEEPWRFVNNA
+1230 IEEPWLFVNTA
-1241 ASGGKT
+1241 ASGDKT
-1247 TDASYTYKKPKEAKL
+1247 TDADYTYKKPKEAKL

-1280 ELDYDKNNGK
+1280 ELDYQKNNGK

-1305 ELTTKDLV
+1305 PLTTKDLV

-1326 SSVDVGANEYK
+1326 SSVTVGANEYK
-1337 SDGSVL
+1337 ADGSVN
-1343 HQTWFAHTIYGS
+1343 HQAWFANTIYGS
-1355 NGRLDYEI
+1355 GGRSNYDI
-1363 SATKNFSASKTHIGV
+1363 SATKNFSASKTHIGAT
-1378 NDTDRTITFTINKG
+1378 DTDRTITFTINSG
-1392 YNVSAK
+1392 YNVSDK

-1412 DASWDDLRTQNIYR
+1412 DASWDDLRTENKYR
-1426 NSAEWNGDKAETK
+1426 NSAEWNGDKAETE

-1478 NPTGDNLLNTSN
+1478 NPTGDKLLTTSN
-1490 TLTLTDTLSF
+1490 TTLTLTDTLSF
-1500 DPSDNTSADL
+1500 EPSDNTSADL

-1536 IGHDRFTAIYDSP
+1536 IGHDRFTATYDSP

-1578 VTVKNHANLIG
+1578 VTVKNHANLSG
-1589 LEEKWV
+1589 LVEKWV
-1595 DTHVVNYDSTATVR
+1595 DTHVVNYDSSATVR

-1621 DYLVTLRGAIFQL
+1621 DYLVTLPGATFQL

-1639 TTKTFDEVCT
+1639 TAGTFEAVCT

-1655 GQINFGLQ
+1655 GQINFGLL
-1663 DSSATAESFT
+1663 DSSATAEIPT
-1673 ESSAQLLCS
+1673 MSSAQLLCS

-1693 TGYAPSKS
+1693 TGYALSKS
-1701 PIYLLWGAFSSIKRA
+1701 PIYLLWGAFSNTKRA
-1716 DAFNAATGGESYIH
+1716 DAFNAATGESYIH
-1730 DASEYDKWLDCNNV
+1730 DASEYDKLLNCNDV

-1770 LDTDGKTELAL
+1770 LDTDGKTELAPNK
-1781 DRVNSTYT
+1781 VNSTYT
-1789 ATVELWRKGY
+1789 ATVELRRKVY
-1799 QSGGEKPD
+1799 QWGNLQPNDELY
-1807 TKVESVT
+1807 TTVT

-1826 DLPLTDPAD
+1826 NLPLTDPAD

-1901 TALAYSFIHRKRRH
+1901 SALAYSFIHRKRRR

>member
-1 MNDILKTYKEQ
+1 MNDILKTYMER
-12 FRENRHMLRR
+12 FRENRHTLRR

-43 GIGISMTAQY
+43 GVGISMTAQY
-53 QCHEVEHTHTAAC
+53 QCGEEEHTHTADC
-66 YDKVLICGYTEG
+66 YTKVLTCGYEEG
-78 ELENADEIAA
+78 ELENADEVAA
-88 AEAAAGSAQSS
+88 AAATSQPTVEAEPA
-99 AEDEIMPLELEPQI
+99 PLSLEPQI

-121 ADCYVEVQTL
+121 EDCYTEVQTL

-136 EHTHGDDCFDP
+136 EHVHGDDCFDP
-147 EDGTLICEKYEHTHG
+147 EDGTLICEKFEHTHD
-162 ESCYTTEYEL
+162 ENCYTTEYEL
-172 ACGLEEGEL
+172 TCGLEEGEL
-181 VEQVVEPTQTAE
+181 VEQVVEPTQSAE
-193 LVAMAVAE
+193 LAAMAVAE
-201 PVALEPV
+201 PVALEPAV
-208 VNTVEPIYHHHTDA
+208 DTVEPIYHHHTDA
-222 CYEKVLTCPLPEHH
+222 CYEEVLTCPLPEHH

-253 EWQAANADAV
+253 EWQAANAEAV
-263 ITGEWNKD
+263 MTGNWDKD

-281 YEQSVKN
+281 YEQSEKN

-294 DGVTLH
+294 DGVTLR

-324 LKYAE
+324 LKYAG

-342 ALRSSMSGMDWLL
+342 ALRSSMSDMDWLL
-355 QEDGSAAQP
+355 DGEDGSAANV

-374 TRTVAVDSSAAG
+374 TRTVAVDSSADG
-386 AEPDLDDLFNVDT
+386 AADDLDDQ
-399 ADTSFSMDAAFENG
+399 FSMDTDFENG
-413 AELEDSDASALA
+413 AELETSGASALD
-425 AAPSTALQDPAAAPS
+425 AAPAAEDAPAADSVITPDLP
-440 TGTQDT
+440 DT
-446 VIAPS
+446 AN
-451 TGTQDTVLTPSIV
+451 
-464 DPEPEQPA
+464 PEQPA
-472 EKPVYS
+472 AKPVDS
-478 AGTAASSTA
+478 TGT
-487 ASTPSTVTSASSTV
+487 
-501 SSASGADT
+501 SASGADT
-509 LAPSVGSPAAE
+509 LIPSVDSPAAE

-529 LPVETVGIV
+529 QPVETVGIV
-538 SEVNEDAG
+538 SSVDSDAD

-555 NGKVD
+555 DGKVA

-575 AYAQIALSEG
+575 AYAQIELSEG
-585 DSDSDDDTAS
+585 DTSS

-611 YETASASAVRPS
+611 YDTVSASAVRPS

-634 TYAVTAVSATPVD
+634 TYAAAAVSATAVD

-656 VQVPNSTDG
+656 VQVPAYTDG
-665 SGVVTS
+665 SGNVTS

-684 VKVQLNYSFN
+684 VKVQLNYGFLA
-694 KNEITKD
+694 NEITSD

-720 HSGNITWRDITTGKD
+720 HSGNITWHDSTTGKN
-735 VVVGT
+735 VIVGT
-740 YNIDGDTVTFTYNED
+740 YAIDGDTVTFTYNEE

-768 KASASSDS
+768 KASVSSDS
-776 SMEGQTIHFGGT
+776 SMENQEINFGGT

-796 EDLISDLSLSKN
+796 EDLTHDLSLSKN
-808 VQKDASGKELIKY
+808 VQKDEAGKELIKF
-821 DSTAKT
+821 DSATKT

-836 KTTNGTGDTVNLT
+836 KTTNGTGTTVDIT
-849 DFFDTVNS
+849 DFFDTVAS
-857 SLPSNA
+857 ASLGKFQEN
-863 TYRQDTI
+863 TI
-870 KLIKIAADGTEKDV
+870 QLIKVAADGSETDV
-884 TTDYQSKLTVG
+884 TEIYKSQLNVNGS
-895 TELKYDALPELKAG
+895 ELKYTALPELKAG

-920 PVNDDYTYKAINKV
+920 QVHDDYTYQSINNV

-942 SSTSTEVKNTN
+942 STVSKEVKNTE

-962 DASSRIITWTVKINN
+962 DANSRIITWTVTIKN

-986 TFKDFLPAGLEVV
+986 TFTDLLPAGLEVV
-999 DVVKIQRGYYSDDIK
+999 NNVKIQRGYYSNDLGPI
-1014 PVSAADFI
+1014 SAEDF
-1022 KDGYSYTFPTDLA
+1022 KNAGCSYTFPNDLP
-1035 HGPETES
+1035 HGPETAT
-1042 FYTIEIKTKV
+1042 FYTIEIQTKV
-1052 PDNTTVGTIY
+1052 PDGTAVGTTY
-1062 TNTADFDGSGASGDV
+1062 KNEATFDGNSASGDV
-1077 TVTDRSSYLN
+1077 TVTDRDSYLS
-1087 KSLSKAEDLE
+1087 KSLYKAEDLE

-1112 TGWDEITLTDTIH
+1112 TGWNEITLTDTIH
-1125 DAEVNGTEQDG
+1125 DAEVSGAEQEG

-1146 EEIKNNLHLTLFN
+1146 AEINANLHLTLFN
-1159 SSDTVTMANASD
+1159 SSETVTMANASEHH
-1171 YNVTFTVTYYDENNA
+1171 VTFTVTYYDEYGNQTTNN
-1186 VVTNDDAHVTK
+1186 DAHVTK
-1197 FSITAKLADGKTL
+1197 FTITAKLADGQTL
-1210 DATSMELSS
+1210 DATSMVLSS

-1230 IEEPWRFVNNA
+1230 IEEPWRFVNTA
-1241 ASGGKT
+1241 ASGDKT
-1247 TDASYTYKKPKEAKL
+1247 SDASYTYKKPKEAKL

-1280 ELDYDKNNGK
+1280 ELDYKKNNGK

-1305 ELTTKDLV
+1305 LLTTKDLE

-1326 SSVDVGANEYK
+1326 SNVITVGALSLND
-1337 SDGSVL
+1337 DGSVP
-1343 HQTWFAHTIYGS
+1343 HQSWLAQTIHGS
-1355 NGRLDYEI
+1355 DGRPDYKI
-1363 SATKNFSASKTHIGV
+1363 STSENFDVSKNSIGAT
-1378 NDTDRTITFTINKG
+1378 DTDRTITFTIKSG

-1404 RYSVSVAE
+1404 RYWVSVAE
-1412 DASWDDLRTQNIYR
+1412 DASWDDLRTENKYR
-1426 NSAEWNGDKAETK
+1426 NSAEWNGDKAETE

-1458 GTDAT
+1458 GFDANGKPT
-1463 GNKLATK
+1463 ATK

-1478 NPTGDNLLNTSN
+1478 NPTGDKLLTTSN
-1490 TLTLTDTLSF
+1490 TLTLKDTLSF
-1500 DPSDNTSADL
+1500 NPSANTSAEL

-1518 GVTLDTTTGNL
+1518 GVTLDTTTGNI

-1536 IGHDRFTAIYDSP
+1536 IGHDRFTVTYDSP
-1549 NHTMTVTVP
+1549 SHTMTVTVP

-1578 VTVKNHANLIG
+1578 VTVKNHANLSG

-1595 DTHVVNYDSTATVR
+1595 DTHVVNYDSSATVR

-1621 DYLVTLRGAIFQL
+1621 DYLVTLPGATFQL
-1634 AKWNK
+1634 AKYNK
-1639 TTKTFDEVCT
+1639 TTGKFEEVCT

-1655 GQINFGLQ
+1655 GQINFSLQ
-1663 DSSATAESFT
+1663 GSSATVEIIT
-1673 ESSAQLLCS
+1673 ESSAQLLCN

-1693 TGYAPSKS
+1693 TGYALSKS
-1701 PIYLLWGAFSSIKRA
+1701 PIYLLWGASSNTKRA
-1716 DAFNAATGGESYIH
+1716 DAFNAATGESFIH
-1730 DASEYDKWLDCNNV
+1730 DASEYNKWLNCNDV
-1744 TYLARGDISAVYVP
+1744 TYLARGESSAVYVP

-1781 DRVNSTYT
+1781 DKVNSTYT
-1789 ATVELWRKGY
+1789 ATVELRRKSY
-1799 QSGGEKPD
+1799 QYGSQKPD
-1807 TKVESVT
+1807 DWVKTVT
-1814 LDSSNNWSYSWN
+1814 LDNSNNWSYSWN

-1843 VKETAC
+1843 VEETAC

-1886 SGTLPYTAVGGTMML
+1886 SGTLPYTAVGSTMML
-1901 TALAYSFIHRKRRH
+1901 SALAYTIIHRKRRR